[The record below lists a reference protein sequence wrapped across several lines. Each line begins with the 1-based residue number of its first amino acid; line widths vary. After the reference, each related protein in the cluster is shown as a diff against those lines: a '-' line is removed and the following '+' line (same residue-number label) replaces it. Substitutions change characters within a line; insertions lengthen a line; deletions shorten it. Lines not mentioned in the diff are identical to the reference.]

1 MYMDM
6 KKTFLARLTAF
17 IAAATMAVSPVGID
31 MMSLAVSAEETEVTV
46 SANGTQDG
54 EEPDSDGQ
62 ESEGS
67 EQKAATQ
74 SNSNG
79 VQADIEQHDA
89 ENSDA
94 VDDVEQ
100 FTVTFDDTV
109 ISVYSDDVGYLK
121 SGDTVA
127 SGSSVTIAM
136 WLDDYVNHRVKV
148 NGEDFKLTPN
158 GDVIRMLDA
167 YTVTEDTVIEYVEDD
182 WSKEELSNYA
192 VLEIGNNINVYPCN
206 EYSGATVE
214 GYPLSTGNYY
224 PKGSKLVISVNSNFI
239 DGEKYLSVNGER
251 VETTANNDGS
261 YVEVIGYKV
270 EDDNVK
276 IAIEGLESYT
286 VSFDDP
292 NITVRYDSKI
302 LSTGSTVVEEN
313 AGIYIGTTLDNY
325 IDHRMKINGKVV
337 ELESN
342 GDVYYYIT
350 FMYVKENVSIE
361 LVEDKWSADEL
372 SKYAVLNVDDNV
384 QVYPYNEYKDEAV
397 IGHPLSTGSHYPKG
411 NKLIIRVAKDALGEN
426 EYISI
431 NGEKAEAYL
440 NDDNEYQVWGYAVE
454 TDTVNIN
461 IESEADTCKVSIK
474 NPELNIYCNGELLKD
489 GAKVEKGAEIYI
501 GTVVDNYIDHRIKVN
516 GEKLDVAPNGDG
528 YIMGSS
534 YTVNGNITVE
544 LAEEKWSEA
553 ERSDYV
559 VFDIG
564 ENINVYPYNP
574 NSNSTNLNH
583 PFATG
588 NYLPKGQSVVIRIAN
603 ELLGDGK
610 CLLINGS
617 LASGSV
623 NADGEFQV
631 WGYPVNCKENTLTI
645 AVGMAGVSLKNS
657 TTGTSDNFD
666 TLEAAMTYINK
677 NGKANYN
684 YEIVLGHNVE
694 IKKLT
699 LPAASKAASLKI
711 LGNGNTVTIG
721 NPSLSVPMNIV
732 LNNVKLESKNAKG
745 YTLTASKNIEMYGFE
760 SETLTSL
767 KGSTRSKLIIDGA
780 ADLTYQ
786 VAGFG
791 TAVITGESSEYYLD
805 VEKPFTVNDLE
816 LDSGWMVVRAGV
828 KVTVKNIKGENN
840 SVLTYDDG
848 FTPITING
856 NASGKLS
863 VSKCEN
869 EKFENGQLLIVSKT
883 ADTSAFDVTASAP
896 DDGYEYVLSRKASN
910 LYIKKVVLNVQEFVP
925 HTYDTV
931 LDKYSFAEWSDLVN
945 TINAKKQSNIEYS
958 VSLTDDYDVNGPLT
972 MPKAGTYARI
982 VLGSNDQNN
991 IRTLTFTGNIT
1002 MTGDANFTNIKL
1014 NSVKKVK
1021 NVNTPTKFKI
1031 SAGKYKLDNLNNVE
1045 APMLTDI
1052 TGTGFVG
1059 VAYCDL
1065 NANISAQNIEL
1076 SDSKIGGNV
1085 TAKNTLSVYGE
1096 VSVGKNIS
1104 ALTVASYED
1113 GAKLSVVKG
1122 RKFTIGKGGV
1132 HTENESITL
1141 SILDANGK
1149 AYSVPAMGAIATIAG
1164 NYAGD
1169 FKLSDDC
1176 GGDKLTVVKSGRNL
1190 VAAGTDKLIYMTDE
1204 DEKTY
1209 SYATLAD
1216 AMNDITAIGNTDGT
1230 YTINVTDEAVLAKF
1244 PAAKKYKEIIFNGGG
1259 KLKTASD
1266 LTLTGNLKLL
1276 DITVTKYNA
1285 KTKAEDLPINVNVG
1299 NYQLMYGE
1307 NISNV
1312 NNISGKGTFH
1322 LWGRKG
1328 AATISGNINVGRLY
1342 LHAAD
1347 ITLGKKSSLTATISA
1362 GEEVTIAYY
1371 ASNASKMKIKDIFN
1385 YTNNEEDSSE
1395 NYALTLKLLDA
1406 DGNAASLSENKSTD
1420 IASVS
1425 GSYDPDRVVLSDENT
1440 GNKDIGLVRSGAK
1453 LVTSVS
1459 DNTIEL
1465 TQYYVDEDQQS
1476 HSYKIGRYD
1485 NINNVISDINRL
1497 NNRMGNYI
1505 ISFNSNEPVKLSLAK
1520 MPLPTAKKYNELQI
1534 VAYNGSVEL
1543 NITSDIV
1550 LTGTL
1555 YIDGDITIRKT
1566 DRNGNVKPL
1575 TVKTGSYSVYGK
1587 EHFENATF
1595 KVR

>member
-1 MYMDM
+1 MDM

-31 MMSLAVSAEETEVTV
+31 MMSLAVSAEETKVTV
-46 SANGTQDG
+46 SANETQDG
-54 EEPDSDGQ
+54 AEPDSDGQ

-67 EQKAATQ
+67 EQKAATK
-74 SNSNG
+74 SNSDG

-94 VDDVEQ
+94 ADAAEE
-100 FTVTFDDTV
+100 FTVTFDDSVITV
-109 ISVYSDDVGYLK
+109 ISDDERYLK

-127 SGSSVTIAM
+127 SGSSVTIVM

-182 WSKEELSNYA
+182 WSKEELSKYA

-206 EYSGATVE
+206 EYSGAEVE
-214 GYPLSTGNYY
+214 DCFLSTGNYY

-276 IAIEGLESYT
+276 IAIEGLGSYT

-292 NITVRYDSKI
+292 NIMVKYESKS
-302 LSTGSTVVEEN
+302 LLTGSTVVEEN
-313 AGIYIGTTLDNY
+313 AGLYIGTTLDNY
-325 IDHRMKINGKVV
+325 IDHRLKINGKVV
-337 ELESN
+337 DLGSN
-342 GDVYYYIT
+342 GDVYYYLT
-350 FMYVKENVSIE
+350 FIYVKENVSIE

-372 SKYAVLNVDDNV
+372 SQYAVLNVDENI
-384 QVYPYNEYKDEAV
+384 QVYPYHKYKDEAV
-397 IGHPLSTGSHYPKG
+397 IGYPLSTGSHYPKG
-411 NKLIIRVAKDALGEN
+411 KKLIIRVAKDALGEN

-474 NPELNIYCNGELLKD
+474 NPELNILCGSEQLTD

-553 ERSDYV
+553 ELRDYV

-617 LASGSV
+617 IASGSV
-623 NADGEFQV
+623 NDDGEFQL

-711 LGNGNTVTIG
+711 LGNGNTVTMG

-732 LNNVKLESKNAKG
+732 LDNVKLESSNAKG
-745 YTLTASKNIEMYGFE
+745 YTLTASKNIEMSGFE

-767 KGSTRSKLIIDGA
+767 KGSTRSKLIIGGA

-791 TAVITGESSEYYLD
+791 TAVINGESNNYYLD
-805 VEKPFTVNDLE
+805 VKKPFAVNDLE
-816 LDSGWMVVRAGV
+816 LDGGWMIVRAGV
-828 KVTVKNIKGENN
+828 KVTVKNIKSEND
-840 SVLTYDDG
+840 SVLMYDDG

-856 NASGKLS
+856 NVSGKLS
-863 VSKCEN
+863 VSKCAN
-869 EKFENGQLLIVSKT
+869 ERFENGQLLIVSKA
-883 ADTSAFDVTASAP
+883 ADTAAFNVTGSAP

-925 HTYDTV
+925 YTYDTV
-931 LDKYSFAEWSDLVN
+931 LDEYSFAEWSDLIN
-945 TINAKKQSNIEYS
+945 TINAKKQANVEYS
-958 VSLTDDYDVNGPLT
+958 VSIIDDYDANGPLT
-972 MPKAGTYARI
+972 MPKAGTYGRI
-982 VLGSNDQNN
+982 VANANGH
-991 IRTLTFTGNIT
+991 TLTFTGNIT
-1002 MTGDANFTNIKL
+1002 LTGNANFSNITL

-1031 SAGKYKLDNLNNVE
+1031 AVGKYELDILRNIK

-1052 TGTGFVG
+1052 TGTGYVG
-1059 VAYCDL
+1059 TAYCDL
-1065 NANISAQNIEL
+1065 NANISAQDVGL
-1076 SDSKIGGNV
+1076 ADSKIGGNV
-1085 TAKNTLSVYGE
+1085 TAKNTLSVCGE

-1104 ALTVASYED
+1104 ALTVGSGEEGSA
-1113 GAKLSVVKG
+1113 LSVVKG
-1122 RKFTIGKGGV
+1122 QKFTIGKGGV
-1132 HTENESITL
+1132 QTEKGIITL
-1141 SILDANGK
+1141 SILDTNGK

-1169 FKLSDDC
+1169 FTLSDDC
-1176 GGDKLTVVKSGRNL
+1176 GGDKLTIVKSGKNL
-1190 VAAGTDKLIYMTDE
+1190 VAAETDKLIYMNDGG
-1204 DEKTY
+1204 EKNY

-1216 AMNDITAIGNTDGT
+1216 AMNDITAIGNADGC
-1230 YTINVTDEAVLAKF
+1230 YEIKITDEAVLTKF
-1244 PAAKKYKEIIFNGGG
+1244 PTAKKYKKISFSGGG
-1259 KLKTASD
+1259 KIKTASD
-1266 LTLTGNLKLL
+1266 LSLTGDISLW

-1328 AATISGNINVGRLY
+1328 AATISGNINVGRLH

-1371 ASNASKMKIKDIFN
+1371 ASNASKMKIKDVFN

-1406 DGNAASLSENKSTD
+1406 NGNASGLPESKSSDVAVIT
-1420 IASVS
+1420 
-1425 GSYDPDRVVLSDENT
+1425 GTYDSDRLKLSDEN
-1440 GNKDIGLVRSGAK
+1440 IGETNISLVRSGTK
-1453 LVTSVS
+1453 LVTSS
-1459 DNTIEL
+1459 SSNIIEL
-1465 TQYYVDEDQQS
+1465 TQYYRDENQQD
-1476 HSYKIGRYD
+1476 HSYKIGRFD
-1485 NINNVISDINRL
+1485 NINNVIAEINRL
-1497 NNRMGNYI
+1497 NNRWVGYMI
-1505 ISFNSNEPVKLSLAK
+1505 EFTSSDPVKLTLPK
-1520 MPLPTAKKYNELQI
+1520 MPLPAAKKYNEFQI

-1555 YIDGDITIRKT
+1555 HVDGDITIRKT

-1575 TVKTGSYSVYGK
+1575 TVKTGSYNIYGK

>member
-1 MYMDM
+1 MDM

-67 EQKAATQ
+67 EQKAATK

-79 VQADIEQHDA
+79 GQADIEQHDA

-94 VDDVEQ
+94 VDDAEE

-109 ISVYSDDVGYLK
+109 ISVYSDDVGNLK
-121 SGDTVA
+121 NGDTIA
-127 SGSSVTIAM
+127 SGSSVLIGTE
-136 WLDDYVNHRVKV
+136 LDNYVNHRIKA
-148 NGEDFKLTPN
+148 NGEALELTSN
-158 GDVIRMLDA
+158 GDIDYMISR
-167 YTVTEDTVIEYVEDD
+167 YTVTEDTVIEYVEDN
-182 WSKEELSNYA
+182 WSEEELSKYA
-192 VLEIGNNINVYPCN
+192 VLEVGNNISVYPYGDDP
-206 EYSGATVE
+206 EFGTWTVDHL
-214 GYPLSTGNYY
+214 LSTGSYY
-224 PKGSKLVISVNSNFI
+224 PKGSKLVIKVDKYFLE
-239 DGEKYLSVNGER
+239 GEKYLSINGEKAEGT
-251 VETTANNDGS
+251 VTKDGIF
-261 YVEVIGYKV
+261 EVIGYTV

-292 NITVRYDSKI
+292 NIKVYSDEDGY
-302 LSTGSTVVEEN
+302 LEN
-313 AGIYIGTTLDNY
+313 GDVIDEDTCVYIGTTLDNY

-337 ELESN
+337 ELGSN
-342 GDVYYYIT
+342 GDVYYYLT

-361 LVEDKWSADEL
+361 LVEDKWSEDEL
-372 SKYAVLNVDDNV
+372 SKYAVLNVDENI
-384 QVYPYNEYKDEAV
+384 QVYPCYEYNGSMGAV
-397 IGHPLSTGSHYPKG
+397 TDYPLSTGNHYPKG
-411 NKLIIRVAKDALGEN
+411 KKLVIRAAKDDLGEN
-426 EYISI
+426 ERLFI

-440 NDDNEYQVWGYAVE
+440 NADNEYQVWGYDVE
-454 TDTVNIN
+454 TDTVNITVEEVN
-461 IESEADTCKVSIK
+461 TYTVSIK
-474 NPELNIYCNGELLKD
+474 NPELNIGYNGERLTD
-489 GAKVEKGAEIYI
+489 GAKVDEGDWIYI

-528 YIMGSS
+528 YVMGNS

-553 ERSDYV
+553 ELSDYV

-574 NSNSTNLNH
+574 SFNSTDLTH
-583 PFATG
+583 PYATG

-617 LASGSV
+617 LASGEV
-623 NADGEFQV
+623 NDEGEFQV
-631 WGYPVNCKENTLTI
+631 WAYPVNCKENTLTI

-666 TLEAAMTYINK
+666 TFEAAMTYINK

-711 LGNGNTVTIG
+711 LGNGNTVTMG

-732 LNNVKLESKNAKG
+732 LDNVKLESTNTKG
-745 YTLTASKNIEMYGFE
+745 YTLTASKNIEMSGFE
-760 SETLTSL
+760 SEKLTSL
-767 KGSTRSKLIIDGA
+767 KGSTRSKLIINGA

-816 LDSGWMVVRAGV
+816 LNSGWMVVRAGV

-856 NASGKLS
+856 NASGKLA
-863 VSKCEN
+863 VSKCAN
-869 EKFENGQLLIVSKT
+869 ERFENGQLLIVSKT

-910 LYIKKVVLNVQEFVP
+910 LYIKKVVFNVQEFVP

-982 VLGSNDQNN
+982 VLESNDQNN

-1031 SAGKYKLDNLNNVE
+1031 AVGKYELDNLYDVE

-1052 TGTGFVG
+1052 TGTGYVG
-1059 VAYCDL
+1059 TAYCDL

-1076 SDSKIGGNV
+1076 SDSTIGGNV

-1141 SILDANGK
+1141 TVLDANGK

-1230 YTINVTDEAVLAKF
+1230 YTINVTDEAVLAKL

-1406 DGNAASLSENKSTD
+1406 DGNAVSLSENKSTD

-1505 ISFNSNEPVKLSLAK
+1505 ISFNSNEPVKLSPAK

-1575 TVKTGSYSVYGK
+1575 TVKTGSYNIYGK

-1595 KVR
+1595 KLR

>member
-1 MYMDM
+1 MDM

-31 MMSLAVSAEETEVTV
+31 MMSLAVSAEETKVTV
-46 SANGTQDG
+46 SANETQDG
-54 EEPDSDGQ
+54 AEPDSDGQ

-67 EQKAATQ
+67 EQKAATK
-74 SNSNG
+74 SNSDG
-79 VQADIEQHDA
+79 GQADIEQHDA
-89 ENSDA
+89 EASDA
-94 VDDVEQ
+94 ADAAEE
-100 FTVTFDDTV
+100 FTVTFDDSIITV
-109 ISVYSDDVGYLK
+109 YNEDVGYLK
-121 SGDTVA
+121 SGDSIA
-127 SGSSVTIAM
+127 NGSIILIGTK
-136 WLDDYVNHRVKV
+136 LDNYVDHRIKV
-148 NGEDFKLTPN
+148 NGEALELTSN
-158 GDVIRMLDA
+158 GDIDYMISR
-167 YTVTEDTVIEYVEDD
+167 YTVTEDTVIEYVEDN
-182 WSKEELSNYA
+182 WSEEELSKYA
-192 VLEIGNNINVYPCN
+192 VLEIGNNINVYPYGDDP
-206 EYSGATVE
+206 EFGTWTVNHL
-214 GYPLSTGNYY
+214 LSTGNYY
-224 PKGSKLVISVNSNFI
+224 PKGSKLAIKVDKYFLEG
-239 DGEKYLSVNGER
+239 DKYLSINGEKAEGT
-251 VETTANNDGS
+251 VTKDGIF
-261 YVEVIGYKV
+261 EVIGYTV

-276 IAIEGLESYT
+276 IAIEGLGSYT

-292 NITVRYDSKI
+292 NIKVYSDEDGY
-302 LSTGSTVVEEN
+302 LEN
-313 AGIYIGTTLDNY
+313 GDVIDEDTCVYIGTTLDNY

-337 ELESN
+337 ELGSN
-342 GDVYYYIT
+342 GDVYYYLT
-350 FMYVKENVSIE
+350 SMYVKENVSIE
-361 LVEDKWSADEL
+361 LVEDKWSEDEL
-372 SKYAVLNVDDNV
+372 SQYAVLNVDENI
-384 QVYPYNEYKDEAV
+384 QVYPCYEYNGSMGAV
-397 IGHPLSTGSHYPKG
+397 TDYPLSTGNHYPKG
-411 NKLIIRVAKDALGEN
+411 KKLVIRAAKDALGEN
-426 EYISI
+426 ERLFI

-440 NDDNEYQVWGYAVE
+440 NDDDEYQVWGYAVE
-454 TDTVNIN
+454 TDTVNIT
-461 IESEADTCKVSIK
+461 IEEADTCKVSIK

-489 GAKVEKGAEIYI
+489 GAKVDEGAEIYI

-553 ERSDYV
+553 ELSDYV

-603 ELLGDGK
+603 ELLSDGK

-617 LASGSV
+617 LASGEV
-623 NADGEFQV
+623 NDEGEFQL

-711 LGNGNTVTIG
+711 LGNGNTVTMG

-732 LNNVKLESKNAKG
+732 LDNVKLESSNAKG
-745 YTLTASKNIEMYGFE
+745 YTLTASKNIEMSGFE

-780 ADLTYQ
+780 AALTYQ

-791 TAVITGESSEYYLD
+791 TAVINGESDDDYYVD
-805 VEKPFTVNDLE
+805 VEKPFVVNDLE
-816 LDSGWMVVRAGV
+816 LNSGWLIIRAGV
-828 KVTVKNIKGENN
+828 KVTVKNIKSENN
-840 SVLTYDDG
+840 SVLMYDDG

-856 NASGKLS
+856 NVSGKLS
-863 VSKCEN
+863 VSKCAN
-869 EKFENGQLLIVSKT
+869 ERFENGQLLIVSKA
-883 ADTSAFDVTASAP
+883 ADTAAFDVTGSAP

-910 LYIKKVVLNVQEFVP
+910 LYIKKVVLNVKEYTP
-925 HTYDTV
+925 YTYDTV
-931 LDKYSFAEWSDLVN
+931 LDEYSFAEWSDLIN
-945 TINAKKQSNIEYS
+945 TINAKKQTNVEYS
-958 VSLTDDYDVNGPLT
+958 VSIIDDYDANGPLT
-972 MPKAGTYARI
+972 MPKAGTYGRI
-982 VLGSNDQNN
+982 VVDANGH
-991 IRTLTFTGNIT
+991 TLTFTGNIT
-1002 MTGDANFTNIKL
+1002 LTGNANFSNITL

-1031 SAGKYKLDNLNNVE
+1031 AAGKYELDILRSIK

-1052 TGTGFVG
+1052 TGTGYVG
-1059 VAYCDL
+1059 TAYCDL
-1065 NANISAQNIEL
+1065 NANISAQNIGL

-1122 RKFTIGKGGV
+1122 QKFTIGKGGV
-1132 HTENESITL
+1132 HTEKGIITL
-1141 SILDANGK
+1141 SIFDANGK
-1149 AYSVPAMGAIATIAG
+1149 AYSVPAMSAIATIAG

-1169 FKLSDDC
+1169 FRLSDDC
-1176 GGDKLTVVKSGRNL
+1176 GGDKLTIVKSGKNL
-1190 VAAGTDKLIYMTDE
+1190 VAAETDKLIYMNDGG
-1204 DEKTY
+1204 EKNY

-1216 AMNDITAIGNTDGT
+1216 AMNDITAIGNADGC
-1230 YTINVTDEAVLAKF
+1230 YEIKITDEAVLTKF
-1244 PAAKKYKEIIFNGGG
+1244 PTAKKYKKISFSGGG
-1259 KLKTASD
+1259 KIKTASD
-1266 LTLTGNLKLL
+1266 LSLTGDISLW

-1328 AATISGNINVGRLY
+1328 AATISGNINVGRLH

-1371 ASNASKMKIKDIFN
+1371 ASNASKMKIKDVFN

-1406 DGNAASLSENKSTD
+1406 DGNASVLPESKSSDVAVVT
-1420 IASVS
+1420 
-1425 GSYDPDRVVLSDENT
+1425 GTYDSDRLKLSDEN
-1440 GNKDIGLVRSGAK
+1440 IGETNISLVRSRTK
-1453 LVTSVS
+1453 LVTSS
-1459 DNTIEL
+1459 SANIIEL
-1465 TQYYVDEDQQS
+1465 TQCYRDENQQD
-1476 HSYKIGRYD
+1476 HSCKIGRFD
-1485 NINNVISDINRL
+1485 NINNVIAEINRL
-1497 NNRMGNYI
+1497 NNKWVNYMI
-1505 ISFNSNEPVKLSLAK
+1505 EFTSSDPVELTLPK
-1520 MPLPTAKKYNELQI
+1520 MPLPAAKKYTELQI

-1550 LTGTL
+1550 LTGIL
-1555 YIDGDITIRKT
+1555 HVDGDITIRKT

-1575 TVKTGSYSVYGK
+1575 TVKTGSYNIYGK

>member
-1 MYMDM
+1 M
-6 KKTFLARLTAF
+6 
-17 IAAATMAVSPVGID
+17 
-31 MMSLAVSAEETEVTV
+31 
-46 SANGTQDG
+46 
-54 EEPDSDGQ
+54 
-62 ESEGS
+62 
-67 EQKAATQ
+67 
-74 SNSNG
+74 
-79 VQADIEQHDA
+79 
-89 ENSDA
+89 
-94 VDDVEQ
+94 
-100 FTVTFDDTV
+100 
-109 ISVYSDDVGYLK
+109 
-121 SGDTVA
+121 
-127 SGSSVTIAM
+127 
-136 WLDDYVNHRVKV
+136 
-148 NGEDFKLTPN
+148 
-158 GDVIRMLDA
+158 
-167 YTVTEDTVIEYVEDD
+167 
-182 WSKEELSNYA
+182 
-192 VLEIGNNINVYPCN
+192 
-206 EYSGATVE
+206 
-214 GYPLSTGNYY
+214 
-224 PKGSKLVISVNSNFI
+224 
-239 DGEKYLSVNGER
+239 
-251 VETTANNDGS
+251 
-261 YVEVIGYKV
+261 
-270 EDDNVK
+270 
-276 IAIEGLESYT
+276 
-286 VSFDDP
+286 
-292 NITVRYDSKI
+292 
-302 LSTGSTVVEEN
+302 
-313 AGIYIGTTLDNY
+313 
-325 IDHRMKINGKVV
+325 
-337 ELESN
+337 
-342 GDVYYYIT
+342 
-350 FMYVKENVSIE
+350 
-361 LVEDKWSADEL
+361 
-372 SKYAVLNVDDNV
+372 
-384 QVYPYNEYKDEAV
+384 
-397 IGHPLSTGSHYPKG
+397 
-411 NKLIIRVAKDALGEN
+411 
-426 EYISI
+426 
-431 NGEKAEAYL
+431 
-440 NDDNEYQVWGYAVE
+440 
-454 TDTVNIN
+454 
-461 IESEADTCKVSIK
+461 
-474 NPELNIYCNGELLKD
+474 
-489 GAKVEKGAEIYI
+489 
-501 GTVVDNYIDHRIKVN
+501 
-516 GEKLDVAPNGDG
+516 
-528 YIMGSS
+528 
-534 YTVNGNITVE
+534 
-544 LAEEKWSEA
+544 
-553 ERSDYV
+553 
-559 VFDIG
+559 
-564 ENINVYPYNP
+564 
-574 NSNSTNLNH
+574 
-583 PFATG
+583 
-588 NYLPKGQSVVIRIAN
+588 
-603 ELLGDGK
+603 
-610 CLLINGS
+610 
-617 LASGSV
+617 
-623 NADGEFQV
+623 
-631 WGYPVNCKENTLTI
+631 
-645 AVGMAGVSLKNS
+645 
-657 TTGTSDNFD
+657 
-666 TLEAAMTYINK
+666 
-677 NGKANYN
+677 
-684 YEIVLGHNVE
+684 
-694 IKKLT
+694 
-699 LPAASKAASLKI
+699 
-711 LGNGNTVTIG
+711 
-721 NPSLSVPMNIV
+721 
-732 LNNVKLESKNAKG
+732 
-745 YTLTASKNIEMYGFE
+745 
-760 SETLTSL
+760 
-767 KGSTRSKLIIDGA
+767 
-780 ADLTYQ
+780 
-786 VAGFG
+786 
-791 TAVITGESSEYYLD
+791 
-805 VEKPFTVNDLE
+805 
-816 LDSGWMVVRAGV
+816 
-828 KVTVKNIKGENN
+828 
-840 SVLTYDDG
+840 YDDG

-856 NASGKLS
+856 NASGKLA

-945 TINAKKQSNIEYS
+945 TINAKKQANIEYS

-1031 SAGKYKLDNLNNVE
+1031 AAGKYKLDNLNNVE

-1141 SILDANGK
+1141 TVLDANGK

-1230 YTINVTDEAVLAKF
+1230 YTINVTDEAVLAKL
-1244 PAAKKYKEIIFNGGG
+1244 PAAEKYKEIIFNGGG

-1285 KTKAEDLPINVNVG
+1285 KTKVEDLPINVNVG
-1299 NYQLMYGE
+1299 AYQLMYGE

-1395 NYALTLKLLDA
+1395 NYALTLKLLEA
-1406 DGNAASLSENKSTD
+1406 DGNAVSLSENKSTD

-1465 TQYYVDEDQQS
+1465 TGYYVDGDEVYN
-1476 HSYKIGRYD
+1476 YKIGRYD

-1505 ISFNSNEPVKLSLAK
+1505 ISFNSNEPVKLSPAK

-1595 KVR
+1595 KLR

>member
-1 MYMDM
+1 MDM

-31 MMSLAVSAEETEVTV
+31 MMSLAASAEEIGVTV

-54 EEPDSDGQ
+54 EEPDSDRQ

-67 EQKAATQ
+67 EQKAATK
-74 SNSNG
+74 SNYDG

-89 ENSDA
+89 EASDA
-94 VDDVEQ
+94 ADTAEE
-100 FTVTFDDTV
+100 FTVTFDDSIITV
-109 ISVYSDDVGYLK
+109 YNEDVGYLK
-121 SGDTVA
+121 SGDSIA
-127 SGSSVTIAM
+127 NGSIILIGTK
-136 WLDDYVNHRVKV
+136 LDNYVDHRIKV
-148 NGEDFKLTPN
+148 NGEALELTSN
-158 GDVIRMLDA
+158 GDIDYMISR
-167 YTVTEDTVIEYVEDD
+167 YTVTEDTVIEYVEDN
-182 WSKEELSNYA
+182 WSEEELSKYA
-192 VLEIGNNINVYPCN
+192 VLEIGNNINVYPYGDDP
-206 EYSGATVE
+206 EFGTWTVKHL
-214 GYPLSTGNYY
+214 LSTGNYY
-224 PKGSKLVISVNSNFI
+224 PKGSKLAIKVDKYFLE
-239 DGEKYLSVNGER
+239 GEKYLSINGEKAEGT
-251 VETTANNDGS
+251 VNKDG
-261 YVEVIGYKV
+261 VFEVIGYTV

-276 IAIEGLESYT
+276 IAIEGLGSYT

-292 NITVRYDSKI
+292 NIKVYSDEDGFWKNGDVIDEDTY
-302 LSTGSTVVEEN
+302 
-313 AGIYIGTTLDNY
+313 IYIGTKLDNY
-325 IDHRMKINGKVV
+325 IDHRMMINGKTV
-337 ELESN
+337 ELIPG
-342 GDVYYYIT
+342 GDVYYYYT
-350 FMYVKENVSIE
+350 SMYIKENISIE
-361 LVEDKWSADEL
+361 LAEAKWSADEL

-384 QVYPYNEYKDEAV
+384 QVYPYNEYYESAV
-397 IGHPLSTGSHYPKG
+397 TYYPLSTGNHYPKG
-411 NKLIIRVAKDALGEN
+411 KKLVIRAAKDALGEN
-426 EYISI
+426 ERLFI

-454 TDTVNIN
+454 TDTVNITVG
-461 IESEADTCKVSIK
+461 EVDTYTVSIK

-553 ERSDYV
+553 ELSDYV

-574 NSNSTNLNH
+574 NSNSTDLNH

-603 ELLGDGK
+603 ELLDDGK

-617 LASGSV
+617 IASGSV
-623 NADGEFQV
+623 NDDGEFQL

-711 LGNGNTVTIG
+711 LGNGNTVTMG

-732 LNNVKLESKNAKG
+732 LDNVKLESTNAKG
-745 YTLTASKNIEMYGFE
+745 YTLTASKNIEMSGFE

-767 KGSTRSKLIIDGA
+767 KGSTRSKLIINGA

-791 TAVITGESSEYYLD
+791 TAVINGESDDDYYVD
-805 VEKPFTVNDLE
+805 VEKPFAVNDLE
-816 LDSGWMVVRAGV
+816 LNSGWLIVRAGI
-828 KVTVKNIKGENN
+828 KVTVKNIKSENN
-840 SVLTYDDG
+840 SVLMYDDG

-856 NASGKLS
+856 NVSGKLS
-863 VSKCEN
+863 VSKCAN
-869 EKFENGQLLIVSKT
+869 ERFENGQLLIVSKA
-883 ADTSAFDVTASAP
+883 ADTAAFDVTGSAP
-896 DDGYEYVLSRKASN
+896 DDGYKYVLSRKASN
-910 LYIKKVVLNVQEFVP
+910 LYIKKVVLNVKEYTP
-925 HTYDTV
+925 YTYDTV
-931 LDKYSFAEWSDLVN
+931 LDEYSFAEWSDLIN
-945 TINAKKQSNIEYS
+945 TINAKKQANVEYS
-958 VSLTDDYDVNGPLT
+958 VSIIDDYDANGPLT
-972 MPKAGTYARI
+972 MPKAGTYGRI
-982 VLGSNDQNN
+982 VANANGH
-991 IRTLTFTGNIT
+991 TLTFTGNIT
-1002 MTGDANFTNIKL
+1002 LTGNANFTNIKL

-1031 SAGKYKLDNLNNVE
+1031 AVGKYKLDNLRSIK

-1052 TGTGFVG
+1052 TGTGYVST
-1059 VAYCDL
+1059 AYCDL
-1065 NANISAQNIEL
+1065 NANISAQDVGL
-1076 SDSKIGGNV
+1076 ADSKIGGNV
-1085 TAKNTLSVYGE
+1085 TAKNTLSVCGE

-1104 ALTVASYED
+1104 ALTVGSGEEGSA
-1113 GAKLSVVKG
+1113 LSVVKG
-1122 RKFTIGKGGV
+1122 QKFTIGKGGV
-1132 HTENESITL
+1132 QTENESITL
-1141 SILDANGK
+1141 TVLDANGK

-1169 FKLSDDC
+1169 FTLSDDC
-1176 GGDKLTVVKSGRNL
+1176 GGDKLTIVKSGKNL
-1190 VAAGTDKLIYMTDE
+1190 VAAETDKLIYMNDGG
-1204 DEKTY
+1204 EKNY

-1216 AMNDITAIGNTDGT
+1216 AMNDITAIGNADGC
-1230 YTINVTDEAVLAKF
+1230 YEIKITDEAVLTKF
-1244 PAAKKYKEIIFNGGG
+1244 PTAKKYKKISFSGGG
-1259 KLKTASD
+1259 KIKTASN
-1266 LTLTGNLKLL
+1266 LSLTGDISLW

-1371 ASNASKMKIKDIFN
+1371 ASNASKMKIKDVFN

-1406 DGNAASLSENKSTD
+1406 NGNASVLPESKSSDVAVVT
-1420 IASVS
+1420 
-1425 GSYDPDRVVLSDENT
+1425 GTYDSDRLKLSDEN
-1440 GNKDIGLVRSGAK
+1440 IGETNISLVRSGTK
-1453 LVTSVS
+1453 LVTSS
-1459 DNTIEL
+1459 SSNIIEL
-1465 TQYYVDEDQQS
+1465 TQYYRDENQQD
-1476 HSYKIGRYD
+1476 HSCKIGRFD
-1485 NINNVISDINRL
+1485 NINNAVAEINRL
-1497 NNRMGNYI
+1497 NNRWVGYMI
-1505 ISFNSNEPVKLSLAK
+1505 EFTSSDPVQLTLPK
-1520 MPLPTAKKYNELQI
+1520 MPLPAAKKYNEFQI

-1555 YIDGDITIRKT
+1555 HVDGDITIRKT

-1575 TVKTGSYSVYGK
+1575 TVKTGSYNIYGK

>member
-1 MYMDM
+1 MDM

-31 MMSLAVSAEETEVTV
+31 MMSLAVSAEEIGVTV
-46 SANGTQDG
+46 SANETQDG

-67 EQKAATQ
+67 EQKAATK
-74 SNSNG
+74 SNYDG

-89 ENSDA
+89 EASDA
-94 VDDVEQ
+94 ADTAEE
-100 FTVTFDDTV
+100 FTVTFDDSIITV
-109 ISVYSDDVGYLK
+109 YNEDVGYLK
-121 SGDTVA
+121 SGDSIA
-127 SGSSVTIAM
+127 NGSIILIGTK
-136 WLDDYVNHRVKV
+136 LDNYVDHRIKV
-148 NGEDFKLTPN
+148 NGEALELTSN
-158 GDVIRMLDA
+158 GDIDYMISR
-167 YTVTEDTVIEYVEDD
+167 YTVTEDTVIEYVEDN
-182 WSKEELSNYA
+182 WSEEELSKYA
-192 VLEIGNNINVYPCN
+192 VLEIGNNINVYPYGDDP
-206 EYSGATVE
+206 EFGTWTVKHL
-214 GYPLSTGNYY
+214 LSTGNYY
-224 PKGSKLVISVNSNFI
+224 PKGSKLAIKVDKYFLE
-239 DGEKYLSVNGER
+239 GEKYLSINGEKAEGT
-251 VETTANNDGS
+251 VNKDG
-261 YVEVIGYKV
+261 VFEVIGYTV

-276 IAIEGLESYT
+276 IAIEGLGSYT

-292 NITVRYDSKI
+292 NIKVYSDEDGFWKNGDVIDEDTY
-302 LSTGSTVVEEN
+302 
-313 AGIYIGTTLDNY
+313 IYIGTKLDNY
-325 IDHRMKINGKVV
+325 IDHRMMINGKTV
-337 ELESN
+337 ELIPG
-342 GDVYYYIT
+342 GDVYYYYT
-350 FMYVKENVSIE
+350 SMYIKENISIE
-361 LVEDKWSADEL
+361 LAEAKWSADEL

-384 QVYPYNEYKDEAV
+384 QVYPYNEYYESAV
-397 IGHPLSTGSHYPKG
+397 TYYPLSTGNHYPKG
-411 NKLIIRVAKDALGEN
+411 KKLVIRAAKDALGEN
-426 EYISI
+426 ERLFI

-454 TDTVNIN
+454 TDTVNITVG
-461 IESEADTCKVSIK
+461 EVDTYTVSIK

-553 ERSDYV
+553 ELSDYV

-574 NSNSTNLNH
+574 NSNSTDLNH

-603 ELLGDGK
+603 ELLDDGK

-617 LASGSV
+617 IASGSV
-623 NADGEFQV
+623 NDDGEFQL

-711 LGNGNTVTIG
+711 LGNGNTVTMG

-732 LNNVKLESKNAKG
+732 LDNVKLESTNAKG
-745 YTLTASKNIEMYGFE
+745 YTLTASKNIEMSGFE

-767 KGSTRSKLIIDGA
+767 KGSTRSKLIINGA

-791 TAVITGESSEYYLD
+791 TAVINGESDDDYYVD
-805 VEKPFTVNDLE
+805 VEKPFAVNDLE
-816 LDSGWMVVRAGV
+816 LNSGWLIVRAGI
-828 KVTVKNIKGENN
+828 KVTVKNIKSENN
-840 SVLTYDDG
+840 SVLMYDDG

-856 NASGKLS
+856 NVSGKLS
-863 VSKCEN
+863 VSKCAN
-869 EKFENGQLLIVSKT
+869 ERFENGQLLIVSKA
-883 ADTSAFDVTASAP
+883 ADTAAFDVTGSAP
-896 DDGYEYVLSRKASN
+896 DDGYKYVLSRKASN
-910 LYIKKVVLNVQEFVP
+910 LYIKKVVLNVKEYTP
-925 HTYDTV
+925 YTYDTV
-931 LDKYSFAEWSDLVN
+931 LDEYSFAEWSDLIN
-945 TINAKKQSNIEYS
+945 TINAKKQANVEYS
-958 VSLTDDYDVNGPLT
+958 VSIIDDYDANGPLT
-972 MPKAGTYARI
+972 MPKAGTYGRI
-982 VLGSNDQNN
+982 VANANGH
-991 IRTLTFTGNIT
+991 TLTFTGNIT
-1002 MTGDANFTNIKL
+1002 LTGNANFTNIKL

-1031 SAGKYKLDNLNNVE
+1031 AVGKYKLDNLRSIK

-1052 TGTGFVG
+1052 TGTGYVST
-1059 VAYCDL
+1059 AYCDL
-1065 NANISAQNIEL
+1065 NANISAQDVGL
-1076 SDSKIGGNV
+1076 ADSKIGGNV
-1085 TAKNTLSVYGE
+1085 TAKNTLSVCGE

-1104 ALTVASYED
+1104 ALTVGSGEEGSA
-1113 GAKLSVVKG
+1113 LSVVKG
-1122 RKFTIGKGGV
+1122 QKFTIGKGGV
-1132 HTENESITL
+1132 QTENESITL
-1141 SILDANGK
+1141 TVLDANGK

-1169 FKLSDDC
+1169 FTLSDDC
-1176 GGDKLTVVKSGRNL
+1176 GGDKLTIVKSGKNL
-1190 VAAGTDKLIYMTDE
+1190 VAAETDKLIYMNDGS
-1204 DEKTY
+1204 EKNY

-1216 AMNDITAIGNTDGT
+1216 AMNDITAIGNADGC
-1230 YTINVTDEAVLAKF
+1230 YEIKITDEAVLTKF
-1244 PAAKKYKEIIFNGGG
+1244 PTAKKYKKISFSGGG
-1259 KLKTASD
+1259 KIKTASN
-1266 LTLTGNLKLL
+1266 LSLTGDISLW

-1328 AATISGNINVGRLY
+1328 AATISGNINVGRLH

-1371 ASNASKMKIKDIFN
+1371 ASNASKMKIKDVFN

-1406 DGNAASLSENKSTD
+1406 NGNASVLPESKSSDVAVVT
-1420 IASVS
+1420 
-1425 GSYDPDRVVLSDENT
+1425 GTYDSDRLKLSDEN
-1440 GNKDIGLVRSGAK
+1440 IGETNISLVRSGTK
-1453 LVTSVS
+1453 LVTSS
-1459 DNTIEL
+1459 SSNIIEL
-1465 TQYYVDEDQQS
+1465 TQYYRDENQQD
-1476 HSYKIGRYD
+1476 HSYKIGRFD
-1485 NINNVISDINRL
+1485 NINNAVAEINRL
-1497 NNRMGNYI
+1497 NNRWVGYMI
-1505 ISFNSNEPVKLSLAK
+1505 EFTSSDPVKLTLPK
-1520 MPLPTAKKYNELQI
+1520 MPLPAAKKYNEFQI

-1555 YIDGDITIRKT
+1555 HIDGDITIRKT

-1575 TVKTGSYSVYGK
+1575 TVKTGSYNIYGK

>member
-1 MYMDM
+1 MDM

-31 MMSLAVSAEETEVTV
+31 MMSLAVSAEETKVTV

-67 EQKAATQ
+67 EQKAATK
-74 SNSNG
+74 SNSDG

-94 VDDVEQ
+94 VDAANAATE
-100 FTVTFDDTV
+100 FTVTFDDSVITV
-109 ISVYSDDVGYLK
+109 YNDGVGYLK

-127 SGSSVTIAM
+127 NGSIIIIGTK
-136 WLDDYVNHRVKV
+136 LDKYIDHRIKV
-148 NGEDFKLTPN
+148 NGEVFELTPN
-158 GDVIRMLDA
+158 GDIYYMNNG
-167 YTVTEDTVIEYVEDD
+167 YTVTEDTVIEYVEDE
-182 WSKEELSNYA
+182 WSEEELGKYA
-192 VLEIGNNINVYPCN
+192 VVEIGNNINVYPYN
-206 EYSGATVE
+206 EYIGVAVE
-214 GYPLSTGNYY
+214 NHPLSTGSYY
-224 PKGSKLVISVNSNFI
+224 PKGSKLVIRVDNDFL
-239 DGEKYLSVNGER
+239 DGDKYLSINGEKAECT
-251 VETTANNDGS
+251 VNKDG
-261 YVEVIGYKV
+261 VFEVIGYTV

-276 IAIEGLESYT
+276 IAIEGLGSYT

-292 NITVRYDSKI
+292 NIMVYSDEDGFWKNGDVIDEDTY
-302 LSTGSTVVEEN
+302 
-313 AGIYIGTTLDNY
+313 IYIGTKLDNY
-325 IDHRMKINGKVV
+325 IDHRMMINGKTV
-337 ELESN
+337 ELIPS
-342 GDVYYYIT
+342 GDVYYYYT
-350 FMYVKENVSIE
+350 SMYIRENISIE
-361 LVEDKWSADEL
+361 LVEDKWSAAEL
-372 SKYAVLNVDDNV
+372 SKYAVLNVDENV
-384 QVYPYNEYKDEAV
+384 QVYPCNEYYNSAV
-397 IGHPLSTGSHYPKG
+397 LVYPLSTGNHYPKG
-411 NKLIIRVAKDALGEN
+411 KKLVIRVAKDALGES

-553 ERSDYV
+553 ELSDYV

-617 LASGSV
+617 LASGEV
-623 NADGEFQV
+623 NANGEFQL

-684 YEIVLGHNVE
+684 YEIVLGHNIE

-711 LGNGNTVTIG
+711 LGNGNTVTMG

-732 LNNVKLESKNAKG
+732 LDNVKLESTNTKG
-745 YTLTASKNIEMYGFE
+745 YTLTASKNIEMSGFE
-760 SETLTSL
+760 SEKLTSL
-767 KGSTRSKLIIDGA
+767 KGSTRSKLIINGA

-791 TAVITGESSEYYLD
+791 TAVINGESDDDYYVD
-805 VEKPFTVNDLE
+805 VEKPFAVNDLE
-816 LDSGWMVVRAGV
+816 LNSGWLIVRAGV

-840 SVLTYDDG
+840 SVLMYDDG

-856 NASGKLS
+856 NVSGKLS
-863 VSKCEN
+863 VSKCAN
-869 EKFENGQLLIVSKT
+869 ERFENGQLLIISKT
-883 ADTSAFDVTASAP
+883 ADTSAFVVTGSAP

-910 LYIKKVVLNVQEFVP
+910 LYIKKVVLNVKEFTP
-925 HTYDTV
+925 YTYDTV
-931 LDKYSFAEWSDLVN
+931 LDEYSFAEWSDLIN
-945 TINAKKQSNIEYS
+945 AINAKKQTNVEYS
-958 VSLTDDYDVNGPLT
+958 VSIIDDYDANGPLT
-972 MPKAGTYARI
+972 MPKAGAYGRI
-982 VLGSNDQNN
+982 VVNANGH
-991 IRTLTFTGNIT
+991 TLTFTGNIT
-1002 MTGDANFTNIKL
+1002 LTGNANFSNITL

-1031 SAGKYKLDNLNNVE
+1031 AAGKYKLDNLRSIK

-1052 TGTGFVG
+1052 TGTGYVST
-1059 VAYCDL
+1059 AYCDL

-1076 SDSKIGGNV
+1076 YDSKIGGNV
-1085 TAKNTLSVYGE
+1085 TAKGTLYVCEE

-1122 RKFTIGKGGV
+1122 QKFTIGKGGV
-1132 HTENESITL
+1132 QTRNVNITL

-1169 FKLSDDC
+1169 FTLSDDC
-1176 GGDKLTVVKSGRNL
+1176 GGDKLTIVKSGRNL
-1190 VAAGTDKLIYMTDE
+1190 VAAETDKLIYMNDGS
-1204 DEKTY
+1204 EKNY

-1216 AMNDITAIGNTDGT
+1216 AMNDITAIGNADGC
-1230 YTINVTDEAVLAKF
+1230 YEIKITDEAVLTKF
-1244 PAAKKYKEIIFNGGG
+1244 PTAKKYKKISFSGGG
-1259 KLKTASD
+1259 KIKTASD
-1266 LTLTGNLKLL
+1266 LSLTGDISLW

-1371 ASNASKMKIKDIFN
+1371 ASNASKMKIKDVFN

-1406 DGNAASLSENKSTD
+1406 NGNASVLPESKSSDVAVVT
-1420 IASVS
+1420 
-1425 GSYDPDRVVLSDENT
+1425 GTYDSDRLKLSDEN
-1440 GNKDIGLVRSGAK
+1440 IGETNISLVRSGTK
-1453 LVTSVS
+1453 LVTSS
-1459 DNTIEL
+1459 SSNIIEL
-1465 TQYYVDEDQQS
+1465 TQYYRDENHQD
-1476 HSYKIGRYD
+1476 HSCKIGRFD
-1485 NINNVISDINRL
+1485 NINNVIAEINRL
-1497 NNRMGNYI
+1497 NNKWVGYMI
-1505 ISFNSNEPVKLSLAK
+1505 EFTSTDPVELTLPK
-1520 MPLPTAKKYNELQI
+1520 MPLPAAKKYTELQI

-1550 LTGTL
+1550 LTGIL
-1555 YIDGDITIRKT
+1555 HVDGDITIRKT

-1575 TVKTGSYSVYGK
+1575 TVKTGSYSVDGK

>member
-1 MYMDM
+1 MDM
-6 KKTFLARLTAF
+6 KKTFLARLTAL

-67 EQKAATQ
+67 EQKAATK
-74 SNSNG
+74 SNSDG

-94 VDDVEQ
+94 IDDAEE
-100 FTVTFDDTV
+100 FTVTFNDTV
-109 ISVYSDDVGYLK
+109 ISVYSDDVGNLK
-121 SGDTVA
+121 NGDTIA
-127 SGSSVTIAM
+127 SGSSVLIGTE
-136 WLDDYVNHRVKV
+136 LDNYVNHRIKA
-148 NGEDFKLTPN
+148 NGEALELTPN
-158 GDVIRMLDA
+158 NSITYMLNR
-167 YTVTEDTVIEYVEDD
+167 YTVTEDTVIEYVEDK

-192 VLEIGNNINVYPCN
+192 VLEIGNNISVYPYGDDP
-206 EYSGATVE
+206 EFGTWTVDHR
-214 GYPLSTGNYY
+214 LSTGSYY
-224 PKGSKLVISVNSNFI
+224 PKGSKLAIKVDKYFLE
-239 DGEKYLSVNGER
+239 GEKYLSINGEKAEGT
-251 VETTANNDGS
+251 VNKDGIF
-261 YVEVIGYKV
+261 EVIGYTV

-276 IAIEGLESYT
+276 IAIEGLGSYT

-292 NITVRYDSKI
+292 NIKVYFDEDGY
-302 LSTGSTVVEEN
+302 LEN
-313 AGIYIGTTLDNY
+313 GDVIDEDTCVYIGTTLDNY
-325 IDHRMKINGKVV
+325 IDHRMKINGKAV
-337 ELESN
+337 ELTPN
-342 GDVYYYIT
+342 GDVYYYYT
-350 FMYVKENVSIE
+350 SMYIKENISIE
-361 LVEDKWSADEL
+361 LAEAKWSADEL
-372 SKYAVLNVDDNV
+372 SKYAVLNVDENV
-384 QVYPYNEYKDEAV
+384 QVYPYNEYYESA
-397 IGHPLSTGSHYPKG
+397 IIAYPLSTGNHYPKG
-411 NKLIIRVAKDALGEN
+411 KKLVIRAAKDDLGEN
-426 EYISI
+426 ERLFI

-440 NDDNEYQVWGYAVE
+440 NADNEYQVWGYDVE
-454 TDTVNIN
+454 TDTVNITVEEVN
-461 IESEADTCKVSIK
+461 TYTVSIK
-474 NPELNIYCNGELLKD
+474 NLELNIGYNGERLTD
-489 GAKVEKGAEIYI
+489 GAKVDEGDWIYI

-528 YIMGSS
+528 YVMGNS
-534 YTVNGNITVE
+534 YIVKGNITVE

-553 ERSDYV
+553 ELSDYV

-574 NSNSTNLNH
+574 SFNSTDLTH
-583 PFATG
+583 PYATG

-617 LASGSV
+617 LASGEV
-623 NADGEFQV
+623 NDEGEFQV
-631 WGYPVNCKENTLTI
+631 WAYPVNCKENTLTI

-711 LGNGNTVTIG
+711 LGNGNTVTMG

-767 KGSTRSKLIIDGA
+767 KGAAKSKLIINGA

-816 LDSGWMVVRAGV
+816 LNSGWMVVRAGV
-828 KVTVKNIKGENN
+828 KVTVKNIKSENN
-840 SVLTYDDG
+840 SVLMYDDG

-856 NASGKLS
+856 NVSGKLA
-863 VSKCEN
+863 VSKCAN
-869 EKFENGQLLIVSKT
+869 ERFENGQLLIISKT
-883 ADTSAFDVTASAP
+883 ADTSAFDVIASAP

-910 LYIKKVVLNVQEFVP
+910 LYIKKVVLKVQEFVP

-931 LDKYSFAEWSDLVN
+931 LDEYSFAEWSDLVN

-1002 MTGDANFTNIKL
+1002 MTGDANFTNIKF

-1031 SAGKYKLDNLNNVE
+1031 TSGKYKLDNLYDVE

-1122 RKFTIGKGGV
+1122 QKFTIGKGGV

-1141 SILDANGK
+1141 TVLDANGK

-1176 GGDKLTVVKSGRNL
+1176 GGDKLTVVKSGKNL

-1230 YTINVTDEAVLAKF
+1230 YTINVTDEAVLAKL

-1285 KTKAEDLPINVNVG
+1285 KTKVEDLPINVNVG
-1299 NYQLMYGE
+1299 AYQLMYGE

-1312 NNISGKGTFH
+1312 NNISGKGYFH
-1322 LWGRKG
+1322 IYGDNSSVS
-1328 AATISGNINVGRLY
+1328 ISGNINVGYFDLNSVE
-1342 LHAAD
+1342 L
-1347 ITLGKKSSLTATISA
+1347 ILGKKSTLNLTQLSA
-1362 GEEVTIAYY
+1362 GEDVTLTYY
-1371 ASNASKMKIKDIFN
+1371 ASNAAKMKIKDIFN

-1406 DGNAASLSENKSTD
+1406 DGNAVSLSENKSTD

-1465 TQYYVDEDQQS
+1465 TGYYVDGDEVYN
-1476 HSYKIGRYD
+1476 YKIGRYD

-1505 ISFNSNEPVKLSLAK
+1505 ISFNSNEPVKLSPAK

>member
-1 MYMDM
+1 MDM

-31 MMSLAVSAEETEVTV
+31 MMSLAASAEEIGVTV

-54 EEPDSDGQ
+54 EEPDSDRQ

-67 EQKAATQ
+67 EQKAATK

-89 ENSDA
+89 EASDA
-94 VDDVEQ
+94 VDDANAAAE
-100 FTVTFDDTV
+100 FTVTFDDSV
-109 ISVYSDDVGYLK
+109 ISVYSDDVGNLK
-121 SGDTVA
+121 NGDTIA
-127 SGSSVTIAM
+127 SGSWVCIIIE
-136 WLDDYVNHRVKV
+136 WGDYLNHRVEV
-148 NGEDFKLTPN
+148 NGEVLELSSS
-158 GDVIRMLDA
+158 GDNYYASRNYL
-167 YTVTEDTVIEYVEDD
+167 VTEDISIEYVEDD
-182 WSKEELSNYA
+182 WSEEELSKYA
-192 VLEIGNNINVYPCN
+192 VLEIGNTINVYPYN
-206 EYSGATVE
+206 EYLERIVGHR
-214 GYPLSTGNYY
+214 LSTGSYY
-224 PKGSKLVISVNSNFI
+224 PKGSKLVIRVDNDFL

-251 VETTANNDGS
+251 VETTAN
-261 YVEVIGYKV
+261 EEGYAELSGYTV

-276 IAIEGLESYT
+276 IAIEGLGSYT

-292 NITVRYDSKI
+292 NIMVGSDTDDI
-302 LSTGSTVVEEN
+302 LNGTVVEEN
-313 AGIYIGTTLDNY
+313 TCINIGAKLDNY
-325 IDHRMKINGKVV
+325 IDHRMKVNGKIV
-337 ELESN
+337 ELIPN
-342 GDVYYYIT
+342 GDGYFCYVSMYI
-350 FMYVKENVSIE
+350 KENISIE
-361 LVEDKWSADEL
+361 LVEDKWSEDEL
-372 SKYAVLNVDDNV
+372 SKYAVLNVDENI
-384 QVYPYNEYKDEAV
+384 QVYPYNEYYESA
-397 IGHPLSTGSHYPKG
+397 IIAYPLSTGNHYPKG
-411 NKLIIRVAKDALGEN
+411 RKLVIRVAKDALGEN

-440 NDDNEYQVWGYAVE
+440 NDDDEYQVWGYAVE

-474 NPELNIYCNGELLKD
+474 NPELNILCGGEQLTD

-553 ERSDYV
+553 ELSDYV

-574 NSNSTNLNH
+574 NSNSTDLNH

-603 ELLGDGK
+603 ELLDDGK

-617 LASGSV
+617 IASGSV
-623 NADGEFQV
+623 NDDGEFQL

-711 LGNGNTVTIG
+711 LGNGNTVTMG

-732 LNNVKLESKNAKG
+732 LNNVKLESTNTKG
-745 YTLTASKNIEMYGFE
+745 YTLTASKNIEMSGFE

-767 KGSTRSKLIIDGA
+767 KGSTRSKLIINGA

-791 TAVITGESSEYYLD
+791 TAVITGESNNYYLD
-805 VEKPFTVNDLE
+805 VKKPFAVNDLE
-816 LDSGWMVVRAGV
+816 LDGGWLIVRAGV
-828 KVTVKNIKGENN
+828 KVTVKNIKSEND
-840 SVLTYDDG
+840 SVLMYDDG

-856 NASGKLS
+856 NVNGKLS
-863 VSKCEN
+863 VSKCAN
-869 EKFENGQLLIVSKT
+869 ERFENGQLLIVSKT
-883 ADTSAFDVTASAP
+883 ADTAAFDVTGSAP

-910 LYIKKVVLNVQEFVP
+910 LYIKKVVLNVKEYTP
-925 HTYDTV
+925 YTYDTV
-931 LDKYSFAEWSDLVN
+931 LDEYSFAEWSDLIN
-945 TINAKKQSNIEYS
+945 TINAKKQANVEYS
-958 VSLTDDYDVNGPLT
+958 VSIIDDYDANGPLT
-972 MPKAGTYARI
+972 MPKAGTYGRI
-982 VLGSNDQNN
+982 VANANGH
-991 IRTLTFTGNIT
+991 TLTFTGNIT
-1002 MTGDANFTNIKL
+1002 LTGNANFSNITL

-1031 SAGKYKLDNLNNVE
+1031 AVGKYELDILRNIK

-1052 TGTGFVG
+1052 TGTGYVG
-1059 VAYCDL
+1059 TAYCDL
-1065 NANISAQNIEL
+1065 NANISAQDIGL
-1076 SDSKIGGNV
+1076 ADSKIGGNV

-1122 RKFTIGKGGV
+1122 QKFTIGKGGV

-1141 SILDANGK
+1141 TVLDANGK
-1149 AYSVPAMGAIATIAG
+1149 AYSVPAMSAIATIAG

-1169 FKLSDDC
+1169 FTLSDDC
-1176 GGDKLTVVKSGRNL
+1176 GGDKLTIVKSGKNL
-1190 VAAGTDKLIYMTDE
+1190 VAAETDKLIYMNDGS
-1204 DEKTY
+1204 EKNY

-1216 AMNDITAIGNTDGT
+1216 AMNDITAIGNADGC
-1230 YTINVTDEAVLAKF
+1230 YEIKITDEAVLTKF
-1244 PAAKKYKEIIFNGGG
+1244 PTAKKYKKISFSGGG
-1259 KLKTASD
+1259 KIKTASN
-1266 LTLTGNLKLL
+1266 LSLTGDISLW

-1307 NISNV
+1307 NVSNV

-1328 AATISGNINVGRLY
+1328 AATISGNINVGRLH

-1371 ASNASKMKIKDIFN
+1371 ASNASKMKIKDVFN

-1406 DGNAASLSENKSTD
+1406 NGNASVLPESKSSDVAVVT
-1420 IASVS
+1420 
-1425 GSYDPDRVVLSDENT
+1425 GTYDSDRLKLSDEN
-1440 GNKDIGLVRSGAK
+1440 IGETNISLVRSGTK
-1453 LVTSVS
+1453 LVTSS
-1459 DNTIEL
+1459 SSNIIEL
-1465 TQYYVDEDQQS
+1465 TQYYRDENQQD
-1476 HSYKIGRYD
+1476 HSYKIGRFD
-1485 NINNVISDINRL
+1485 NINNAVAEINRL
-1497 NNRMGNYI
+1497 NNRWVGYMI
-1505 ISFNSNEPVKLSLAK
+1505 EFTSSDPVELTLPK
-1520 MPLPTAKKYNELQI
+1520 MPLPAAKKYNEFQI

-1555 YIDGDITIRKT
+1555 HIDGDITIRKT

-1575 TVKTGSYSVYGK
+1575 TVKTGSYNIYGK

>member
-1 MYMDM
+1 MDMDM

-31 MMSLAVSAEETEVTV
+31 MMSLAVSAEETKVTV

-54 EEPDSDGQ
+54 AEPDSDGQ

-67 EQKAATQ
+67 EQKAATK
-74 SNSNG
+74 SNSDG
-79 VQADIEQHDA
+79 GQADIEQHDA

-94 VDDVEQ
+94 ADADNAAAE
-100 FTVTFDDTV
+100 FTVTFDDSVITV
-109 ISVYSDDVGYLK
+109 ISDDERYLK

-214 GYPLSTGNYY
+214 GYPLSTGSYY
-224 PKGSKLVISVNSNFI
+224 PKGSKLVIRVDNDFI
-239 DGEKYLSVNGER
+239 DGEKYLSINGER
-251 VETTANNDGS
+251 VETTAN
-261 YVEVIGYKV
+261 EEGYAELSGYTV

-276 IAIEGLESYT
+276 IAIEGLKSYT

-292 NITVRYDSKI
+292 NIMVGSDTDDI
-302 LSTGSTVVEEN
+302 LNGTVVEEN
-313 AGIYIGTTLDNY
+313 TRIFIGAKLDNY
-325 IDHRMKINGKVV
+325 IDHRLKVNGKTV
-337 ELESN
+337 ELGPN
-342 GDVYYYIT
+342 GDVYLYYT
-350 FMYVKENVSIE
+350 YMYIKENISIE

-372 SKYAVLNVDDNV
+372 SKYAVLNVDENV

-397 IGHPLSTGSHYPKG
+397 IGHPLSTGNHYPKG
-411 NKLIIRVAKDALGEN
+411 NKLVIRAAKDVLGEN
-426 EYISI
+426 EYIFI

-440 NDDNEYQVWGYAVE
+440 NDDDEYQVWGYEVE
-454 TDTVNIN
+454 TDTVDIT
-461 IESEADTCKVSIK
+461 IEEETDTCKVSIK

-489 GAKVEKGAEIYI
+489 GAKVDEGAEIYI

-544 LAEEKWSEA
+544 LADEKWSEA
-553 ERSDYV
+553 ELSDYV

-617 LASGSV
+617 LASGEV
-623 NADGEFQV
+623 NANGEFQL

-684 YEIVLGHNVE
+684 YEIVLGHNIE

-711 LGNGNTVTIG
+711 LGNGNTVTMG

-732 LNNVKLESKNAKG
+732 LDNVKLESTNTKG
-745 YTLTASKNIEMYGFE
+745 YTLTASKNIEMSGFE
-760 SETLTSL
+760 SEKLTSL
-767 KGSTRSKLIIDGA
+767 KGSTRSKLIINGA

-791 TAVITGESSEYYLD
+791 TAVITGESNNYYLD
-805 VEKPFTVNDLE
+805 VKKPFAVNDLE
-816 LDSGWMVVRAGV
+816 LDGGWMIVRAGV
-828 KVTVKNIKGENN
+828 KVTVKNIKSENN
-840 SVLTYDDG
+840 SVLMYDEG

-856 NASGKLS
+856 NVSGKLS
-863 VSKCEN
+863 VSKCAN
-869 EKFENGQLLIVSKT
+869 ERFENGQLLIVSKA
-883 ADTSAFDVTASAP
+883 ADTAAFDVTGSAP

-931 LDKYSFAEWSDLVN
+931 LDKYSFAEWSDLIN
-945 TINAKKQSNIEYS
+945 TINAKKQSNIEYF
-958 VSLTDDYDVNGPLT
+958 VSIIDDYDVNGPLT
-972 MPKAGTYARI
+972 MPKAGTYGRMAI
-982 VLGSNDQNN
+982 NAGEH
-991 IRTLTFTGNIT
+991 TLTFTGNIT
-1002 MTGDANFTNIKL
+1002 MTGETVFTSIKL

-1031 SAGKYKLDNLNNVE
+1031 AAGKYKLDNLNNVE

-1052 TGTGFVG
+1052 TGTGYVA

-1065 NANISAQNIEL
+1065 NANVSAQNVLL

-1096 VSVGKNIS
+1096 VFVGKNIS

-1122 RKFTIGKGGV
+1122 QKFTIGKGGV
-1132 HTENESITL
+1132 QTRNVNITL

-1169 FKLSDDC
+1169 FTLSDDC
-1176 GGDKLTVVKSGRNL
+1176 GGDKLTIVKSGRNL
-1190 VAAGTDKLIYMTDE
+1190 VAAETDKLIYMNDGS
-1204 DEKTY
+1204 EKNY

-1216 AMNDITAIGNTDGT
+1216 AMNDITAIGNADGC
-1230 YTINVTDEAVLAKF
+1230 YEIKITDEAVLTKF
-1244 PAAKKYKEIIFNGGG
+1244 PTAKKYKKISFSGGG
-1259 KLKTASD
+1259 KIKTASD
-1266 LTLTGNLKLL
+1266 LSLTGDISLW

-1371 ASNASKMKIKDIFN
+1371 ASNASKMKIKDVFN

-1406 DGNAASLSENKSTD
+1406 NGNASVLPESKSSDVAVVT
-1420 IASVS
+1420 
-1425 GSYDPDRVVLSDENT
+1425 GTYDSDRLKLSDEN
-1440 GNKDIGLVRSGAK
+1440 IGETNISLVRSGTK
-1453 LVTSVS
+1453 LVTSS
-1459 DNTIEL
+1459 SSNIIEL
-1465 TQYYVDEDQQS
+1465 TQYYRDENQQD
-1476 HSYKIGRYD
+1476 HSCKIGRFD
-1485 NINNVISDINRL
+1485 NINNVIAEINRL
-1497 NNRMGNYI
+1497 NNKWVGYMI
-1505 ISFNSNEPVKLSLAK
+1505 EFTSTDPVELTLPK
-1520 MPLPTAKKYNELQI
+1520 MPLPAAKKYTELQI

-1555 YIDGDITIRKT
+1555 HVDGDITIRKT

-1575 TVKTGSYSVYGK
+1575 TVKTGSYNIYGK

>member
-1 MYMDM
+1 MDM

-31 MMSLAVSAEETEVTV
+31 MMSLAVSAEETKVTV

-54 EEPDSDGQ
+54 AEPDSDGQ

-67 EQKAATQ
+67 EQKAATK
-74 SNSNG
+74 SNSDG

-89 ENSDA
+89 EASDA
-94 VDDVEQ
+94 ADAAEE
-100 FTVTFDDTV
+100 FTVTFDDT
-109 ISVYSDDVGYLK
+109 IITVYNEDVGYLK
-121 SGDTVA
+121 SGDTIA
-127 SGSSVTIAM
+127 SGSWVFIGM
-136 WLDDYVNHRVKV
+136 ELDNYVNHRVEV
-148 NGEDFKLTPN
+148 NGEVLELSSS
-158 GDVIRMLDA
+158 GDNYYAGRNYL
-167 YTVTEDTVIEYVEDD
+167 VTEDISIEYVEDD
-182 WSKEELSNYA
+182 WSEEELSKYA
-192 VLEIGNNINVYPCN
+192 VLEIGNTINVYPYN
-206 EYSGATVE
+206 EYLERIVGHR
-214 GYPLSTGNYY
+214 LSTGSYY
-224 PKGSKLVISVNSNFI
+224 PKGSKLVIRVDNDFI
-239 DGEKYLSVNGER
+239 DGEKYLSINGER
-251 VETTANNDGS
+251 VETTAN
-261 YVEVIGYKV
+261 EEGYAELSGYTV

-276 IAIEGLESYT
+276 IAIEGLGSYT

-292 NITVRYDSKI
+292 NIMVGSDTDDI
-302 LSTGSTVVEEN
+302 LNGTVVEEN
-313 AGIYIGTTLDNY
+313 TRIFIGAKLDNY
-325 IDHRMKINGKVV
+325 IDHRLKVNGKTV
-337 ELESN
+337 ELGPN
-342 GDVYYYIT
+342 GDVYLYYT
-350 FMYVKENVSIE
+350 YMYIKENISIE

-372 SKYAVLNVDDNV
+372 SKYAVLNVDENV
-384 QVYPYNEYKDEAV
+384 QVYPYNEYYESAV
-397 IGHPLSTGSHYPKG
+397 TDYPLSTGNHYPKG
-411 NKLIIRVAKDALGEN
+411 KKLVIRVAKDALGES

-440 NDDNEYQVWGYAVE
+440 NDDDEYQVWGYAVE

-544 LAEEKWSEA
+544 LADEKWSEA
-553 ERSDYV
+553 ELSDYV

-617 LASGSV
+617 LASGEV
-623 NADGEFQV
+623 NANGEFQL

-684 YEIVLGHNVE
+684 YEIVLGHNIE

-711 LGNGNTVTIG
+711 LGNGNTVTMG

-732 LNNVKLESKNAKG
+732 LDNVKLESTNTKG
-745 YTLTASKNIEMYGFE
+745 YTLTASKNIEMSGFE
-760 SETLTSL
+760 SEKLTSL
-767 KGSTRSKLIIDGA
+767 KGSTRSKLIINGA

-791 TAVITGESSEYYLD
+791 TAVINGESDDDYYVD
-805 VEKPFTVNDLE
+805 VEKPFAVNDLE
-816 LDSGWMVVRAGV
+816 LNSGWLIVRAGV

-840 SVLTYDDG
+840 SVLMYDDG

-856 NASGKLS
+856 NVSGKLS
-863 VSKCEN
+863 VSKCAN
-869 EKFENGQLLIVSKT
+869 ERFENGQLLIISKT
-883 ADTSAFDVTASAP
+883 ADTSAFVVTGSAP
-896 DDGYEYVLSRKASN
+896 DDEYEYVLSRKASN
-910 LYIKKVVLNVQEFVP
+910 LYIKKVVLKVQEFVP
-925 HTYDTV
+925 YTYDTV
-931 LDKYSFAEWSDLVN
+931 LDEYSFAEWSDLIN
-945 TINAKKQSNIEYS
+945 AINAKKQTNVEYS
-958 VSLTDDYDVNGPLT
+958 VSIIDDYDANGSLT

-1002 MTGDANFTNIKL
+1002 LTGNANFSNITL

-1031 SAGKYKLDNLNNVE
+1031 AAGKYKLDKLYKVE

-1052 TGTGFVG
+1052 TGTGY
-1059 VAYCDL
+1059 VAVTYCDL
-1065 NANISAQNIEL
+1065 NANISAQDIGL
-1076 SDSKIGGNV
+1076 ADSKIGGNV

-1104 ALTVASYED
+1104 ALMVESGEEGSA
-1113 GAKLSVVKG
+1113 LSVVKG
-1122 RKFTIGKGGV
+1122 QKFTIGKGGV
-1132 HTENESITL
+1132 QTRNVNITL

-1169 FKLSDDC
+1169 FTLSDDC

-1190 VAAGTDKLIYMTDE
+1190 VAAETDKLIYMNDGS
-1204 DEKTY
+1204 EKNY

-1216 AMNDITAIGNTDGT
+1216 AMNDITAIGNADGC
-1230 YTINVTDEAVLAKF
+1230 YEIKITDEAVLTKF
-1244 PAAKKYKEIIFNGGG
+1244 PTAKKYKKISFSGGG
-1259 KLKTASD
+1259 KIKTASD
-1266 LTLTGNLKLL
+1266 LSLTGDISLW

-1328 AATISGNINVGRLY
+1328 AATISGNINVGRLH

-1371 ASNASKMKIKDIFN
+1371 ASNASKMKIKDVFN

-1406 DGNAASLSENKSTD
+1406 NGNASVLPESKSSDVAVVT
-1420 IASVS
+1420 
-1425 GSYDPDRVVLSDENT
+1425 GTYDSDRLKLSDEN
-1440 GNKDIGLVRSGAK
+1440 IGETNISLVRSGTK
-1453 LVTSVS
+1453 LVTSS
-1459 DNTIEL
+1459 SSNIIEL
-1465 TQYYVDEDQQS
+1465 TQYYRDENQQD
-1476 HSYKIGRYD
+1476 HSCKIGRFD
-1485 NINNVISDINRL
+1485 NINNVIAEINRL
-1497 NNRMGNYI
+1497 NNKWVGYMI
-1505 ISFNSNEPVKLSLAK
+1505 EFTSSDPVKLTLPK
-1520 MPLPTAKKYNELQI
+1520 MPLPAAKKYNEFQI

-1550 LTGTL
+1550 LTGIL
-1555 YIDGDITIRKT
+1555 HVDGDITIRKT

-1575 TVKTGSYSVYGK
+1575 TVKTGSYNIYGK

>member
-1 MYMDM
+1 MDM

-74 SNSNG
+74 SKSDG
-79 VQADIEQHDA
+79 GQADIEQHDA

-94 VDDVEQ
+94 VDAAEE

-109 ISVYSDDVGYLK
+109 ISVYSDDVGNLK
-121 SGDTVA
+121 NGDTIA
-127 SGSSVTIAM
+127 SGSSVLIGTE
-136 WLDDYVNHRVKV
+136 LDDYVNHRVKV
-148 NGEDFKLTPN
+148 NGEALELTSN
-158 GDVIRMLDA
+158 GDIYYMNKG
-167 YTVTEDTVIEYVEDD
+167 YTVTEDTVIEYVEDN
-182 WSKEELSNYA
+182 WSEEELSKYA
-192 VLEIGNNINVYPCN
+192 VLEVGNNISVYPYGDDP
-206 EYSGATVE
+206 EFGTWTVNHL
-214 GYPLSTGNYY
+214 LSTGNYY
-224 PKGSKLVISVNSNFI
+224 PKGSKLAIKVDKYFLE
-239 DGEKYLSVNGER
+239 GEKYLSINGEKAEGT
-251 VETTANNDGS
+251 VNKDG
-261 YVEVIGYKV
+261 VFEVIGYTV

-292 NITVRYDSKI
+292 NIMVSSDTDDI
-302 LSTGSTVVEEN
+302 LNGDVVEEN
-313 AGIYIGTTLDNY
+313 TCIYIGTKLDNY
-325 IDHRMKINGKVV
+325 IDHRLKINGKAV
-337 ELESN
+337 ELTPN
-342 GDVYYYIT
+342 GDVYYYYT
-350 FMYVKENVSIE
+350 SMYIKENISIE
-361 LVEDKWSADEL
+361 LAEAKWSADEL

-384 QVYPYNEYKDEAV
+384 QVYPYNEYYESAV
-397 IGHPLSTGSHYPKG
+397 TYYPLSTGNHYPKG
-411 NKLIIRVAKDALGEN
+411 KKLVIRVAKDALGES

-440 NDDNEYQVWGYAVE
+440 NDDDEYQVWGYAVE

-516 GEKLDVAPNGDG
+516 GEKLDVYPNGDG
-528 YIMGSS
+528 YVMGNS

-544 LAEEKWSEA
+544 LADEKWSEA
-553 ERSDYV
+553 ELSDYV

-574 NSNSTNLNH
+574 SFNSTDLTH
-583 PFATG
+583 PYATG

-732 LNNVKLESKNAKG
+732 LNNVKLESKNANG

-767 KGSTRSKLIIDGA
+767 KGSTRSKLIINGA

-816 LDSGWMVVRAGV
+816 LNSGWLIVRAGI
-828 KVTVKNIKGENN
+828 KVTVKNIKSEND
-840 SVLTYDDG
+840 SVLMYDDG

-856 NASGKLS
+856 NVSGKLS

-869 EKFENGQLLIVSKT
+869 ERFENGQLLIVSKT

-910 LYIKKVVLNVQEFVP
+910 LYIKKVVLNVREFTP
-925 HTYDTV
+925 YSYDTA
-931 LDKYSFAEWSDLVN
+931 LDEYSFAEWSDLIN
-945 TINAKKQSNIEYS
+945 TINSKKQANVEYF
-958 VSLTDDYDVNGPLT
+958 VMLTDNYDTNGSLT

-991 IRTLTFTGNIT
+991 IRTLTFTGNVT
-1002 MTGDANFTNIKL
+1002 MTGNVYFPNIKL
-1014 NSVKKVK
+1014 NSVKKVNK
-1021 NVNTPTKFKI
+1021 IDTPTKFKI
-1031 SAGKYKLDNLNNVE
+1031 AAGKYKLEALNVE

-1052 TGTGFVG
+1052 TGTNTVW
-1059 VAYCDL
+1059 VNNCDL
-1065 NANISAQNIEL
+1065 NANVSAQNVL
-1076 SDSKIGGNV
+1076 LLDSKIGGNV

-1122 RKFTIGKGGV
+1122 QKFTIGKGGV

-1141 SILDANGK
+1141 TVLDANGK
-1149 AYSVPAMGAIATIAG
+1149 VYSVPAMGAIATIAG

-1209 SYATLAD
+1209 AYATLAD

-1230 YTINVTDEAVLAKF
+1230 YTINVTDEAVLAKL

-1312 NNISGKGTFH
+1312 NNISGKGYFH
-1322 LWGRKG
+1322 IYGDNSSVS
-1328 AATISGNINVGRLY
+1328 ISGNINVGYFDLNSVE
-1342 LHAAD
+1342 L
-1347 ITLGKKSSLTATISA
+1347 ILGKKSTLNLTQLSA
-1362 GEEVTIAYY
+1362 GEDVTLTYY
-1371 ASNASKMKIKDIFN
+1371 ASNAAKMKIKDIYC
-1385 YTNNEEDSSE
+1385 YTNNDTDE
-1395 NYALTLKLLDA
+1395 YALTLKLLDA

-1465 TQYYVDEDQQS
+1465 TGYYVDGDEVYN
-1476 HSYKIGRYD
+1476 YKIGRYD

-1505 ISFNSNEPVKLSLAK
+1505 ISFNSNEPVKLSPAK

-1555 YIDGDITIRKT
+1555 H
-1566 DRNGNVKPL
+1566 V
-1575 TVKTGSYSVYGK
+1575 
-1587 EHFENATF
+1587 
-1595 KVR
+1595 

>member
-1 MYMDM
+1 MDM

-31 MMSLAVSAEETEVTV
+31 MMSLAVSAEEIGVTV
-46 SANGTQDG
+46 SADETQDG

-67 EQKAATQ
+67 EQKAATK
-74 SNSNG
+74 SNSDG

-94 VDDVEQ
+94 ADAANAATE
-100 FTVTFDDTV
+100 FTVTFDDSI
-109 ISVYSDDVGYLK
+109 ISVYNEDVGNLK
-121 SGDTVA
+121 NGDTIA
-127 SGSSVTIAM
+127 SGSSVLIGTE
-136 WLDDYVNHRVKV
+136 LDDYVNHRVKV
-148 NGEDFKLTPN
+148 NGEALELTSN
-158 GDVIRMLDA
+158 GDIYYMNKG
-167 YTVTEDTVIEYVEDD
+167 YTVTEDTVIEYVEDN
-182 WSKEELSNYA
+182 WSEEELSKYA
-192 VLEIGNNINVYPCN
+192 VLEIGNNINVYPYGDDP
-206 EYSGATVE
+206 EFGTWTVNHL
-214 GYPLSTGNYY
+214 LSTGNYY
-224 PKGSKLVISVNSNFI
+224 PKGSKLAIKVDKYFLE
-239 DGEKYLSVNGER
+239 GEKYLSINGEKAEGT
-251 VETTANNDGS
+251 VNKDG
-261 YVEVIGYKV
+261 VFEVIGYTV

-276 IAIEGLESYT
+276 IAIEGLGSYT

-292 NITVRYDSKI
+292 NIMVGSDTDDI
-302 LSTGSTVVEEN
+302 LNGTVVEEN
-313 AGIYIGTTLDNY
+313 TCINIGAKLDNY
-325 IDHRMKINGKVV
+325 IDHRMKVNGKIV
-337 ELESN
+337 ELIPN
-342 GDVYYYIT
+342 GDGYFCYVSMYI
-350 FMYVKENVSIE
+350 KENISIE

-372 SKYAVLNVDDNV
+372 SKYAVLNVDENI
-384 QVYPYNEYKDEAV
+384 QVYPYNEYYESAT
-397 IGHPLSTGSHYPKG
+397 ISYPLSTGNHYPKG
-411 NKLIIRVAKDALGEN
+411 KKLVIRAAKDALGEN
-426 EYISI
+426 ERLFI

-454 TDTVNIN
+454 TDTVNITVG
-461 IESEADTCKVSIK
+461 EVDTYTVSIK

-489 GAKVEKGAEIYI
+489 GAKVDEGAEIYI

-516 GEKLDVAPNGDG
+516 GEKLDVYPNGDG
-528 YIMGSS
+528 YVMGNS

-553 ERSDYV
+553 ELSDYV

-574 NSNSTNLNH
+574 NSNSTDLNH

-603 ELLGDGK
+603 ELLDDGK

-617 LASGSV
+617 LASGEV
-623 NADGEFQV
+623 NANGEFQL

-699 LPAASKAASLKI
+699 LPTASKAASLKI
-711 LGNGNTVTIG
+711 LGNGNTVTMG

-732 LNNVKLESKNAKG
+732 LDNVKLESTNTKG
-745 YTLTASKNIEMYGFE
+745 YTLTASKNIEMSGFE

-767 KGSTRSKLIIDGA
+767 KGSTRSKLIINGA
-780 ADLTYQ
+780 AALTYQ

-791 TAVITGESSEYYLD
+791 TAVINGESDDDYYVD
-805 VEKPFTVNDLE
+805 VEKPFAVNDLE
-816 LDSGWMVVRAGV
+816 LNSGWLIVRAGV
-828 KVTVKNIKGENN
+828 KVTVKNIKSENN
-840 SVLTYDDG
+840 SVLMYDDG

-856 NASGKLS
+856 NVSGKLA
-863 VSKCEN
+863 VSKCAN
-869 EKFENGQLLIVSKT
+869 ERFENGQLLIVSKT
-883 ADTSAFDVTASAP
+883 ADTSAFDVTGSAP
-896 DDGYEYVLSRKASN
+896 DDGYKYVLSRKASN
-910 LYIKKVVLNVQEFVP
+910 LYIKKVVLKVQEFVP
-925 HTYDTV
+925 YTYDTV
-931 LDKYSFAEWSDLVN
+931 LDEYSFAEWSDLIN
-945 TINAKKQSNIEYS
+945 AINAKKQTNVEYS
-958 VSLTDDYDVNGPLT
+958 VSIIDDYDANGSLT
-972 MPKAGTYARI
+972 MPKAGTYGRI
-982 VLGSNDQNN
+982 VVNANGH
-991 IRTLTFTGNIT
+991 TLTFTGNIT
-1002 MTGDANFTNIKL
+1002 LTGNANFSNITL

-1031 SAGKYKLDNLNNVE
+1031 AAGKYELDILRSIK

-1052 TGTGFVG
+1052 TGTGYVG
-1059 VAYCDL
+1059 TAYCDL
-1065 NANISAQNIEL
+1065 NANISAQNIGL
-1076 SDSKIGGNV
+1076 ADSKIGGNV
-1085 TAKNTLSVYGE
+1085 TAKNTLFVYGE
-1096 VSVGKNIS
+1096 VSVGKNVS
-1104 ALTVASYED
+1104 ALMVESGEEGSA
-1113 GAKLSVVKG
+1113 LSVVKG
-1122 RKFTIGKGGV
+1122 QKFTIGKGGV
-1132 HTENESITL
+1132 QTRNVNITL
-1141 SILDANGK
+1141 SILDTNGK

-1169 FKLSDDC
+1169 FTLSDDC
-1176 GGDKLTVVKSGRNL
+1176 GGDKLTIVKSGRNL
-1190 VAAGTDKLIYMTDE
+1190 VAAETDKLIYMNDGS
-1204 DEKTY
+1204 EKNY

-1216 AMNDITAIGNTDGT
+1216 AMNDITAIGNADGC
-1230 YTINVTDEAVLAKF
+1230 YEIKITDEAVLTKF
-1244 PAAKKYKEIIFNGGG
+1244 PTAKKYKKISFSGGG
-1259 KLKTASD
+1259 KIKTASD
-1266 LTLTGNLKLL
+1266 LRLTGDISLW

-1328 AATISGNINVGRLY
+1328 AATISGNINVGRLH

-1371 ASNASKMKIKDIFN
+1371 ASNASKMKIKDVFN

-1406 DGNAASLSENKSTD
+1406 NGNASVLPESKSSDVAVVT
-1420 IASVS
+1420 
-1425 GSYDPDRVVLSDENT
+1425 GTYDSDRLKLSDEN
-1440 GNKDIGLVRSGAK
+1440 IGETNISLVRSRTK
-1453 LVTSVS
+1453 LVTSS
-1459 DNTIEL
+1459 SANIIEL
-1465 TQYYVDEDQQS
+1465 TQYYRDENHQD
-1476 HSYKIGRYD
+1476 HSCKIGRFD
-1485 NINNVISDINRL
+1485 NINNAVAEINRL
-1497 NNRMGNYI
+1497 NNKWGNYMI
-1505 ISFNSNEPVKLSLAK
+1505 EFTSSDPVKLTLPK
-1520 MPLPTAKKYNELQI
+1520 MPLPAAKKYNEFQI

-1555 YIDGDITIRKT
+1555 HVDGDITIRKT

-1575 TVKTGSYSVYGK
+1575 TVKTGSYNIYGK

>member
-1 MYMDM
+1 MDM

-74 SNSNG
+74 SKSDG
-79 VQADIEQHDA
+79 GQADIEQHDA

-94 VDDVEQ
+94 VDAAEE

-109 ISVYSDDVGYLK
+109 ISVYSDDVGNLK
-121 SGDTVA
+121 NGDTIA
-127 SGSSVTIAM
+127 SGSSVLIGTE
-136 WLDDYVNHRVKV
+136 LDNYVNHRIKA
-148 NGEDFKLTPN
+148 NGEALELTPN
-158 GDVIRMLDA
+158 NSITYMLNR
-167 YTVTEDTVIEYVEDD
+167 YTVTEDTVIEYVEDN

-192 VLEIGNNINVYPCN
+192 VLEIGNNISVYPYGDDP
-206 EYSGATVE
+206 EFGTWTVDHL
-214 GYPLSTGNYY
+214 LSTGSYY
-224 PKGSKLVISVNSNFI
+224 PKGSKLAIKVDKYFLE
-239 DGEKYLSVNGER
+239 GEKYLSINGEKAEGT
-251 VETTANNDGS
+251 VNKDGIF
-261 YVEVIGYKV
+261 EVIGYTV

-292 NITVRYDSKI
+292 NIKVYSDED
-302 LSTGSTVVEEN
+302 GYFEN
-313 AGIYIGTTLDNY
+313 GDVIYEDTCVYIGTTLDNY

-342 GDVYYYIT
+342 GDVYYYLT

-384 QVYPYNEYKDEAV
+384 QVYPYHKYKDEAV
-397 IGHPLSTGSHYPKG
+397 IGHPLSTGNYYPKG
-411 NKLIIRVAKDALGEN
+411 NKLVIRAAKDDLGEN
-426 EYISI
+426 ERLFI

-440 NDDNEYQVWGYAVE
+440 NADNEYQVWGYDVE
-454 TDTVNIN
+454 TDTVNITVEEVN
-461 IESEADTCKVSIK
+461 TYTVSIK
-474 NPELNIYCNGELLKD
+474 NPELNIGYNGERLTD
-489 GAKVEKGAEIYI
+489 GAKVDEGDWIYI

-516 GEKLDVAPNGDG
+516 GEKLDVYPNGDG
-528 YIMGSS
+528 YVMGNS
-534 YTVNGNITVE
+534 YIVKGNITVE

-553 ERSDYV
+553 ELSDYV

-574 NSNSTNLNH
+574 SFNSTDLTH
-583 PFATG
+583 PYATG

-617 LASGSV
+617 LTSGEV
-623 NADGEFQV
+623 NDEGEFQV

-677 NGKANYN
+677 KGKANYN

-711 LGNGNTVTIG
+711 LGNGNTVTMG

-732 LNNVKLESKNAKG
+732 LDNVKLESSNAKG
-745 YTLTASKNIEMYGFE
+745 YTLTASKNIEMSGFE

-767 KGSTRSKLIIDGA
+767 KGSTRSKLIINGA

-791 TAVITGESSEYYLD
+791 TAVINGESDDDYYVD
-805 VEKPFTVNDLE
+805 VEKPFAVNDLE
-816 LDSGWMVVRAGV
+816 LNSGWLIVRAGI
-828 KVTVKNIKGENN
+828 KVTVKNIKSEND
-840 SVLTYDDG
+840 SVLMYDDG

-856 NASGKLS
+856 NVSGKLS
-863 VSKCEN
+863 VSKCAN
-869 EKFENGQLLIVSKT
+869 ERFENGQLLIVSKT

-910 LYIKKVVLNVQEFVP
+910 LYIKKVVLNVREFTP
-925 HTYDTV
+925 YSYDTA
-931 LDKYSFAEWSDLVN
+931 LDEYSFAEWSDLIN
-945 TINAKKQSNIEYS
+945 TINSKKQANVEYF
-958 VSLTDDYDVNGPLT
+958 VMLTDNYDTNGSLT

-991 IRTLTFTGNIT
+991 IRTLTFTGNVT
-1002 MTGDANFTNIKL
+1002 MTGNVYFPNIKL
-1014 NSVKKVK
+1014 NSVKKVNK
-1021 NVNTPTKFKI
+1021 IDTPTKFKI
-1031 SAGKYKLDNLNNVE
+1031 AAGKYKLEALNVE

-1052 TGTGFVG
+1052 TGTNTVW
-1059 VAYCDL
+1059 VNNCDL
-1065 NANISAQNIEL
+1065 NANVSAQNVL
-1076 SDSKIGGNV
+1076 LLDSKIGGNV

-1122 RKFTIGKGGV
+1122 QKFTIGKGGV

-1141 SILDANGK
+1141 TVLDANGK

-1176 GGDKLTVVKSGRNL
+1176 GGDKLTVVKSGKNL
-1190 VAAGTDKLIYMTDE
+1190 VAAETDKLIYMTDE

-1230 YTINVTDEAVLAKF
+1230 YTINVTDEAVLAKL

-1312 NNISGKGTFH
+1312 NNISGKGYFH
-1322 LWGRKG
+1322 IYGDNSSVS
-1328 AATISGNINVGRLY
+1328 ISGNINVGYFDLNSVE
-1342 LHAAD
+1342 L
-1347 ITLGKKSSLTATISA
+1347 ILGKKSTLNLTQLSA
-1362 GEEVTIAYY
+1362 GEDVTLTYY
-1371 ASNASKMKIKDIFN
+1371 ASNVAKMKIKDIYC
-1385 YTNNEEDSSE
+1385 YTNNDTDE
-1395 NYALTLKLLDA
+1395 YALTLKLLDT
-1406 DGNAASLSENKSTD
+1406 DGNAVSLSENKSTD

-1465 TQYYVDEDQQS
+1465 TGYYVDGDEVYN
-1476 HSYKIGRYD
+1476 YKIGRYD

-1505 ISFNSNEPVKLSLAK
+1505 ISFNSNEPVKLSPAK

>member
-1 MYMDM
+1 MDM

-31 MMSLAVSAEETEVTV
+31 MMSLAVSAEEIGVTV
-46 SANGTQDG
+46 SADETQDG

-67 EQKAATQ
+67 EQKAATK
-74 SNSNG
+74 SNSDG

-94 VDDVEQ
+94 ADAANAATE
-100 FTVTFDDTV
+100 FTVTFDDSI
-109 ISVYSDDVGYLK
+109 ISVYNEDVGNLK
-121 SGDTVA
+121 NGDTIA
-127 SGSSVTIAM
+127 SGSSVLIGTE
-136 WLDDYVNHRVKV
+136 LDDYVNHRVKV
-148 NGEDFKLTPN
+148 NGEALELTSN
-158 GDVIRMLDA
+158 GDIYYMNKG
-167 YTVTEDTVIEYVEDD
+167 YTVTEDTVIEYVEDN
-182 WSKEELSNYA
+182 WSEEELSKYA
-192 VLEIGNNINVYPCN
+192 VLEIGNNINVYPYGDDP
-206 EYSGATVE
+206 EFGTWTVNHL
-214 GYPLSTGNYY
+214 LSTGNYY
-224 PKGSKLVISVNSNFI
+224 PKGSKLAIKVDKYFLE
-239 DGEKYLSVNGER
+239 GEKYLSINGEKAEGT
-251 VETTANNDGS
+251 VNKDG
-261 YVEVIGYKV
+261 VFEVIGYTV

-276 IAIEGLESYT
+276 IAIEGLGSYT

-292 NITVRYDSKI
+292 NIKVYSDEDGY
-302 LSTGSTVVEEN
+302 LEN
-313 AGIYIGTTLDNY
+313 GDVIDEDTCVYIGTTLDNY

-337 ELESN
+337 ELGSN
-342 GDVYYYIT
+342 GDVYYYLT
-350 FMYVKENVSIE
+350 SMYVKENVSIE
-361 LVEDKWSADEL
+361 LVEDKWSEDEL
-372 SKYAVLNVDDNV
+372 SKYAVLNVDENI
-384 QVYPYNEYKDEAV
+384 QVYPCYEYNGSMGAV
-397 IGHPLSTGSHYPKG
+397 TDYPLSTGNHYPKG
-411 NKLIIRVAKDALGEN
+411 KKLVIRAAKDALGEN
-426 EYISI
+426 ERLFI

-440 NDDNEYQVWGYAVE
+440 NADNEYQVWGYAVE
-454 TDTVNIN
+454 TDTVNITVEEVN
-461 IESEADTCKVSIK
+461 TYTVSIK
-474 NPELNIYCNGELLKD
+474 NPELNIGYNGERLTD
-489 GAKVEKGAEIYI
+489 GAKVDEGAEIYI

-516 GEKLDVAPNGDG
+516 GEKLDVYPNGDG
-528 YIMGSS
+528 YIMGNS

-553 ERSDYV
+553 ERSNYV

-574 NSNSTNLNH
+574 NSNSTDLNH

-603 ELLGDGK
+603 ELLDDGK

-617 LASGSV
+617 LASGEV
-623 NADGEFQV
+623 NANGEFQL

-699 LPAASKAASLKI
+699 LPTASKAASLKI
-711 LGNGNTVTIG
+711 LGNGNTVTMG

-732 LNNVKLESKNAKG
+732 LDNVKLESTNTKG
-745 YTLTASKNIEMYGFE
+745 YTLTASKNIEMSGFE

-767 KGSTRSKLIIDGA
+767 KGSTRSKLIINGA
-780 ADLTYQ
+780 AALTYQ

-791 TAVITGESSEYYLD
+791 TAVINGESDDDYYVD
-805 VEKPFTVNDLE
+805 VEKPFAVNDLE
-816 LDSGWMVVRAGV
+816 LNSGWLIVRAGV
-828 KVTVKNIKGENN
+828 KVTVKNIKSENN
-840 SVLTYDDG
+840 SVLMYDDG

-856 NASGKLS
+856 NVSGKLA
-863 VSKCEN
+863 VSKCAN
-869 EKFENGQLLIVSKT
+869 ERFENGQLLIISKT
-883 ADTSAFDVTASAP
+883 ADTSAFDVIASAP
-896 DDGYEYVLSRKASN
+896 DDEYEYVLSRKASN
-910 LYIKKVVLNVQEFVP
+910 LYIKKVVLKVQEFVP
-925 HTYDTV
+925 YTYDTV
-931 LDKYSFAEWSDLVN
+931 LDEYSFAEWSDLIN
-945 TINAKKQSNIEYS
+945 TINAKKQTNVEYS
-958 VSLTDDYDVNGPLT
+958 VSIIDDYDANGSLT
-972 MPKAGTYARI
+972 MPKAGTYGRI
-982 VLGSNDQNN
+982 VVDANGH
-991 IRTLTFTGNIT
+991 TLTFTGNIT
-1002 MTGDANFTNIKL
+1002 LTGNANFSNITL

-1031 SAGKYKLDNLNNVE
+1031 AAGKYELDILRSIK

-1052 TGTGFVG
+1052 TGTGYVG
-1059 VAYCDL
+1059 TAYCDL
-1065 NANISAQNIEL
+1065 NANISAQNIGL
-1076 SDSKIGGNV
+1076 ADSKIGGNV

-1122 RKFTIGKGGV
+1122 QKFTIGKGGV
-1132 HTENESITL
+1132 QTRNVNITL
-1141 SILDANGK
+1141 SILDTNGK

-1169 FKLSDDC
+1169 FTLSDDC
-1176 GGDKLTVVKSGRNL
+1176 GGDKLTIVKSGKNL
-1190 VAAGTDKLIYMTDE
+1190 VAAETDKLIYMNDGS
-1204 DEKTY
+1204 EKNY

-1216 AMNDITAIGNTDGT
+1216 AMNDITAIGNADGC
-1230 YTINVTDEAVLAKF
+1230 YEIKITDEAVLTKF
-1244 PAAKKYKEIIFNGGG
+1244 PTAKKYKKISFSGGG
-1259 KLKTASD
+1259 KIKTASD
-1266 LTLTGNLKLL
+1266 LRLTGDISLW

-1328 AATISGNINVGRLY
+1328 AATISGNINVGRLH

-1371 ASNASKMKIKDIFN
+1371 ASNASKMKIKDVFN

-1395 NYALTLKLLDA
+1395 NYALTLRLLDA
-1406 DGNAASLSENKSTD
+1406 NGNASVLPESKSSDVAVVT
-1420 IASVS
+1420 
-1425 GSYDPDRVVLSDENT
+1425 GTYDSDRLKLSDEN
-1440 GNKDIGLVRSGAK
+1440 IGETNISLVRSRTK
-1453 LVTSVS
+1453 LVTSS
-1459 DNTIEL
+1459 SSNIIEL
-1465 TQYYVDEDQQS
+1465 TQYYRDENQQD
-1476 HSYKIGRYD
+1476 HSCKIGRFD
-1485 NINNVISDINRL
+1485 NINNAVAEINRL
-1497 NNRMGNYI
+1497 NNKWGNYMI
-1505 ISFNSNEPVKLSLAK
+1505 EFTSSDPVKLTLPK
-1520 MPLPTAKKYNELQI
+1520 MPLPAAKKYNEFQI

-1555 YIDGDITIRKT
+1555 HVDGDITIRKT

-1575 TVKTGSYSVYGK
+1575 TVKTGSYNIYGK

>member
-1 MYMDM
+1 MDM
-6 KKTFLARLTAF
+6 KKTFWARLAAF

-46 SANGTQDG
+46 STNGTQDG
-54 EEPDSDGQ
+54 EGPDSDGQ

-67 EQKAATQ
+67 EQKAVTK
-74 SNSNG
+74 SNSDG
-79 VQADIEQHDA
+79 GQADIEQYDA

-94 VDDVEQ
+94 ADAAEE
-100 FTVTFDDTV
+100 FTVTFNDTV
-109 ISVYSDDVGYLK
+109 ISVYSDDVGNLK
-121 SGDTVA
+121 NGDTIA
-127 SGSSVTIAM
+127 SGSSVLIGTEF
-136 WLDDYVNHRVKV
+136 DNYVNHRIKA
-148 NGEDFKLTPN
+148 NGEALELTPN
-158 GDVIRMLDA
+158 NSITYMLNR
-167 YTVTEDTVIEYVEDD
+167 YTVTEDTVIEYVEDN
-182 WSKEELSNYA
+182 WSEEELSNYA
-192 VLEIGNNINVYPCN
+192 VLEIGNNISVYPYGDDP
-206 EYSGATVE
+206 ESGTWTVDHL
-214 GYPLSTGNYY
+214 LSTDSYY
-224 PKGSKLVISVNSNFI
+224 PKGSKLAIKVDKYFLE
-239 DGEKYLSVNGER
+239 GEKYLSINGEKAEGT
-251 VETTANNDGS
+251 VTKDGIF
-261 YVEVIGYKV
+261 EVIGYTV

-292 NITVRYDSKI
+292 NIKVSSDTDDI
-302 LSTGSTVVEEN
+302 LNGDVVEEN
-313 AGIYIGTTLDNY
+313 TCIYIGTKLDNY
-325 IDHRMKINGKVV
+325 IDHRLKINGKVV
-337 ELESN
+337 ELGSN
-342 GDVYYYIT
+342 GDVYYYLT

-361 LVEDKWSADEL
+361 LVEDKWSEDEL
-372 SKYAVLNVDDNV
+372 SKYAVLNVDENI
-384 QVYPYNEYKDEAV
+384 QVYPYNEDYECAATDY
-397 IGHPLSTGSHYPKG
+397 PLSTGNHYPKG
-411 NKLIIRVAKDALGEN
+411 RKLVIRAAKDDLGEN

-454 TDTVNIN
+454 TDTLNIN
-461 IESEADTCKVSIK
+461 IESEDDTCKVSIK
-474 NPELNIYCNGELLKD
+474 NPELNILCSGEQLTD

-528 YIMGSS
+528 YVMGNS

-553 ERSDYV
+553 ELSDYV

-574 NSNSTNLNH
+574 SFNSTDLTH
-583 PFATG
+583 PYAAG

-623 NADGEFQV
+623 NDDGEFQV

-684 YEIVLGHNVE
+684 YEIMLGHNVE

-711 LGNGNTVTIG
+711 LGNGNTVTMG

-767 KGSTRSKLIIDGA
+767 KGSTRSKLIINGA

-791 TAVITGESSEYYLD
+791 TAVITGESREYYLD
-805 VEKPFTVNDLE
+805 VKKPFAVNDLE
-816 LDSGWMVVRAGV
+816 LDGGFVIVRAGV
-828 KVTVKNIKGENN
+828 KVTVKNIKSENN
-840 SVLTYDDG
+840 SVLMYDDG

-856 NASGKLS
+856 NVSGKLA
-863 VSKCEN
+863 VSKCKN

-883 ADTSAFDVTASAP
+883 ADTAAFDVTGSAP

-910 LYIKKVVLNVQEFVP
+910 LYIKKVVLNVKEYTP
-925 HTYDTV
+925 YTYDTV
-931 LDKYSFAEWSDLVN
+931 LDEYSFAEWSDLIN
-945 TINAKKQSNIEYS
+945 TINAKKQTNVEYS
-958 VSLTDDYDVNGPLT
+958 VSIIDDYDANGPLT
-972 MPKAGTYARI
+972 MPKAGTYGRI
-982 VLGSNDQNN
+982 VVDANGH
-991 IRTLTFTGNIT
+991 TLTFTGNIT
-1002 MTGDANFTNIKL
+1002 LTGNANFSNITL

-1031 SAGKYKLDNLNNVE
+1031 AAGKYKLDNLNNVE

-1052 TGTGFVG
+1052 TGTGYVG

-1065 NANISAQNIEL
+1065 NANVSAQNVLL

-1113 GAKLSVVKG
+1113 GAKLSVIKG
-1122 RKFTIGKGGV
+1122 HKFTIGKGGV

-1141 SILDANGK
+1141 TVLDANGK
-1149 AYSVPAMGAIATIAG
+1149 AYSVPAMGAVATIAG
-1164 NYAGD
+1164 NYAGN

-1190 VAAGTDKLIYMTDE
+1190 VAAETDKLIYMTDE

-1216 AMNDITAIGNTDGT
+1216 AMNDITAIRNTDGT
-1230 YTINVTDEAVLAKF
+1230 YTINVTDEAVLAKL

-1299 NYQLMYGE
+1299 AYQLMYGE

-1371 ASNASKMKIKDIFN
+1371 ASNASKMKIKDVFN

-1406 DGNAASLSENKSTD
+1406 DGNAVTLSENKSTD
-1420 IASVS
+1420 VAVVT
-1425 GSYDPDRVVLSDENT
+1425 GTYDSDRLKLSDEN
-1440 GNKDIGLVRSGAK
+1440 IGETNISLVRSGTK
-1453 LVTSVS
+1453 IVTSS
-1459 DNTIEL
+1459 SANIIEL
-1465 TQYYVDEDQQS
+1465 TQYYRDENQQD
-1476 HSYKIGRYD
+1476 HSCKIGRFD
-1485 NINNVISDINRL
+1485 NINNVIAEINRL
-1497 NNRMGNYI
+1497 NNKWVNYMI
-1505 ISFNSNEPVKLSLAK
+1505 EFTSSDPVELTLPK
-1520 MPLPTAKKYNELQI
+1520 MPLPAAKKYTELQI

-1550 LTGTL
+1550 LTGIL
-1555 YIDGDITIRKT
+1555 HVDGDITIRKT

-1575 TVKTGSYSVYGK
+1575 TVKTGSYSVYGE